1 MPIYVDIISR
11 LDERAAAVAAKN
23 IEREMAAAGARGG
36 SAAGR
41 AIGENVTKEA
51 AAAGRNAGEQ
61 LSREVDRATKAAGS
75 RIVDG
80 FAANGASAGKAF
92 SSSLDRALVSR
103 LNDRAADVAAG
114 RLVSKLSAAGTASG
128 AAFSKALQAEAQRSS
143 ISVDRLRSSL
153 VQQLG
158 VTPGQSAGRSFGG
171 AFGSSLVSSLPVA
184 GRFSSALSGYEG
196 AASKAGALAGRALG
210 TAFTAAATGIIGA
223 AGVALFKGFDRY
235 KSLDATSH
243 RLAAM
248 GNSAEQVKTIMSDIN
263 EVVVGTPIAL
273 DEAAKAA
280 TQFLAGGVKQ
290 GRPLQA
296 ALTAIADAAG
306 ASGQKFGDLAVIFNQ
321 VFNKGKLQAE
331 EMLQLNERGINVQ
344 AALQKE
350 FGLTSAEIQKMS
362 QDGTISFG
370 MLVQAIEG
378 QFGGMSKKLA
388 DTVDGA
394 LSNMNA
400 AVGRVGANFI
410 SALFGD
416 PLDTTEGPGALAK
429 SINNVTDKL
438 NDLNAWIVAH
448 KDDIKDA
455 FEGAVETAQ
464 DLWDALSSVVE
475 MLDRIGISVGDV
487 VTAFMAW
494 KAIAGVTA
502 LTQSLST
509 VSTTLAGLPATADK
523 SAKGISAALSRV
535 AVPAW
540 LAFLVAQNGPEIEQ
554 AIQNAIP
561 GADSWNHSNT
571 PDQLGRR
578 AREWWDRNIQG
589 GTGVDPQPSP
599 LPQLGGGSGPGTPTV
614 GGIPIP
620 GLVGP
625 NSNGPASPFGN
636 LPGQVPLDVSV
647 EDRRGRRGGGGAAA
661 ADAGPDGPLA
671 DLFPGAAGS
680 ADGSSSGPKLPD
692 APVLPYDT
700 TLPPGIPGMPQDAAV
715 FSAESSYLDARHK
728 LAEKRARAAQL
739 EQSTEATEEDR
750 LKARNDVIEAERDLQ
765 AAEMRMSDARAN
777 QYEKLTKQTDQHAK
791 DLGQIGAQLDQ
802 DFGISKGLAG
812 IAENITKFVANLAAA
827 PLLGQL
833 QAISAYNPT
842 QGGHGLMGVLGAQG
856 VFGPQ
861 YQNNQYAGRG
871 SYPSAGATGVSMTP
885 IGAYPGDAAL
895 LANVPA
901 GRYTQE
907 QRGDLT
913 QGLADCSSAVEDLV
927 NLMDGRPTTGAS
939 MSTHNADEWL
949 TARGFVKGMGGP
961 GDFRVAFNPSHM
973 QATLPGGTPFNW
985 GSASA
990 AARRGIGGTGADDPS
1005 LTSRYYRP
1013 VTSVP
1018 GGSAASAAAPGLYS
1032 PQNTDPAL
1040 NNPTAPVSSGAWAP
1054 NPAPLPTTGG
1064 GGGPMA
1070 AGAPQ
1075 GLFTGGPTNTTNIGA
1090 NVAPYAG
1097 SGSGGIGM
1105 DGGGALGM
1113 AVQAG
1118 GMALDAMAPGAG
1130 QAAQTGVKLI
1140 NRAIEYGGQVAA
1152 IGAQGLMETFLPTGG
1167 SDLANNNWIT
1177 RIAGGLAGAAP
1188 ALPNLAGQAS
1198 QQRKDIDPQAAAQG
1212 QVQPKQ
1218 GGDTNITVNNQRATE
1233 DGTGRDIA
1241 YHLQNQYVMPGG

>member
-23 IEREMAAAGARGG
+23 IEREMEAAGARAG
-36 SAAGR
+36 SSAGR
-41 AIGENVTKEA
+41 AIGENVGREA

-61 LSREVDRATKAAGS
+61 LSREVDRATRQAGS

-80 FAANGASAGKAF
+80 F
-92 SSSLDRALVSR
+92 SSH
-103 LNDRAADVAAG
+103 
-114 RLVSKLSAAGTASG
+114 
-128 AAFSKALQAEAQRSS
+128 
-143 ISVDRLRSSL
+143 
-153 VQQLG
+153 G
-158 VTPGQSAGRSFGG
+158 VSAGRGFGSS
-171 AFGSSLVSSLPVA
+171 FGSSLASSLPVA
-184 GRFSSALSGYEG
+184 GRFSAALSGYEG

-362 QDGTISFG
+362 KDGTISFG

-448 KDDIKDA
+448 KDDIKRT
-455 FEGAVETAQ
+455 FEEAAETAQ

-487 VTAFMAW
+487 VTAFVAW
-494 KAIAGVTA
+494 KSIAGVTA

-554 AIQNAIP
+554 AIQDAIP

-620 GLVGP
+620 GLVGT

-647 EDRRGRRGGGGAAA
+647 EDRRGRRGGGAPDSDGAPA
-661 ADAGPDGPLA
+661 DGPLA
-671 DLFPGAAGS
+671 DLFPGAVG
-680 ADGSSSGPKLPD
+680 ADGGSGSGSGPKLPD

-700 TLPPGIPGMPQDAAV
+700 TLPPGIAGMPPDAAV

-739 EQSTEATEEDR
+739 EQSTEATEQDR

-777 QYEKLTKQTDQHAK
+777 QYEKLTKQTNKHVK

-861 YQNNQYAGRG
+861 YQNNQYDRG

-901 GRYTQE
+901 GRYAQV
-907 QRGDLT
+907 QAADLT
-913 QGLADCSSAVEDLV
+913 QGLGDCSSAVEDLV
-927 NLMDGRPTTGAS
+927 NILDGRSTEGRS
-939 MSTHNADEWL
+939 LSTHNADQWL
-949 TARGFVKGMGGP
+949 QSRGFVPGSGGP

-1018 GGSAASAAAPGLYS
+1018 GGSAAAAGAPGLYS
-1032 PQNTDPAL
+1032 PQNTNPAL
-1040 NNPTAPVSSGAWAP
+1040 NNPPAPVSSGAWAT

-1152 IGAQGLMETFLPTGG
+1152 IGAQGLMETLLPTGG

-1177 RIAGGLAGAAP
+1177 RIAGGIAGAAP

-1198 QQRKDIDPQAAAQG
+1198 QQRKDIDPQATGQG
-1212 QVQPKQ
+1212 QTQVNQ

>member
-1 MPIYVDIISR
+1 MAIYVDIISR

-41 AIGENVTKEA
+41 AIGENVGREA

-61 LSREVDRATKAAGS
+61 LSREVDRATRQAGS

-80 FAANGASAGKAF
+80 F
-92 SSSLDRALVSR
+92 SSH
-103 LNDRAADVAAG
+103 
-114 RLVSKLSAAGTASG
+114 
-128 AAFSKALQAEAQRSS
+128 
-143 ISVDRLRSSL
+143 
-153 VQQLG
+153 G
-158 VTPGQSAGRSFGG
+158 VSAGRGFGSS
-171 AFGSSLVSSLPVA
+171 FGSSLASSMPVA
-184 GRFSSALSGYEG
+184 GRFSAALSGYEG

-223 AGVALFKGFDRY
+223 AGVALFKGFERY

-362 QDGTISFG
+362 KDGEISFG

-448 KDDIKDA
+448 KDDIKRT
-455 FEGAVETAQ
+455 FEEAAETAQ

-487 VTAFMAW
+487 VTAFVAW
-494 KAIAGVTA
+494 KSIAGVTA
-502 LTQSLST
+502 LTQSLSA

-540 LAFLVAQNGPEIEQ
+540 LAFLVAQNGPDIEQ
-554 AIQNAIP
+554 AIQDAIP
-561 GADSWNHSNT
+561 GADSWNHANT

-620 GLVGP
+620 GLVDA

-636 LPGQVPLDVSV
+636 LPGQIPLDVSV
-647 EDRRGRRGGGGAAA
+647 EDRRGRRGGGGSVVDGSPA
-661 ADAGPDGPLA
+661 DGPLA
-671 DLFPGAAGS
+671 DLFPGAVGADSGS
-680 ADGSSSGPKLPD
+680 GSGSGPKLPD

-700 TLPPGIPGMPQDAAV
+700 TLPPGIAGMPPDAAV

-739 EQSTEATEEDR
+739 EQSTEATEQDR
-750 LKARNDVIEAERDLQ
+750 IKARNDVIEAERDLQ

-777 QYEKLTKQTDQHAK
+777 QYEKLTKQTDKHVK

-833 QAISAYNPT
+833 QAISAYSPT

-861 YQNNQYAGRG
+861 YQNNQYDRG
-871 SYPSAGATGVSMTP
+871 SYPSAGTTGVSMAP

-901 GRYTQE
+901 GRYTQD

-927 NLMDGRPTTGAS
+927 NIMDGRPTEGAS
-939 MSTHNADEWL
+939 MYTGNAAEWL
-949 TARGFVKGMGGP
+949 TQRGFLPGMGGP
-961 GDFRVAFNPSHM
+961 GDFRVGFNSSHM

-985 GSASA
+985 GSDA
-990 AARRGIGGTGADDPS
+990 AAQRRGIGGTGADDPS
-1005 LTSRYYRP
+1005 FTSHYYRP

-1018 GGSAASAAAPGLYS
+1018 GGSAAAAGAPGLYS
-1032 PQNTDPAL
+1032 PQNTNPAL
-1040 NNPTAPVSSGAWAP
+1040 NNPPAPVSSGAWAP

-1075 GLFTGGPTNTTNIGA
+1075 GLLTGGPTNTTNIGA

-1177 RIAGGLAGAAP
+1177 RIAGGIAGAAP

-1198 QQRKDIDPQAAAQG
+1198 QQRKDIDPQATGQG
-1212 QVQPKQ
+1212 QAQVNQ

>member
-23 IEREMAAAGARGG
+23 IEREMEAAGARAG
-36 SAAGR
+36 SSAGR
-41 AIGENVTKEA
+41 AIGENVGREA

-61 LSREVDRATKAAGS
+61 LSREVDRATRQAGS

-80 FAANGASAGKAF
+80 F
-92 SSSLDRALVSR
+92 SSH
-103 LNDRAADVAAG
+103 
-114 RLVSKLSAAGTASG
+114 
-128 AAFSKALQAEAQRSS
+128 
-143 ISVDRLRSSL
+143 
-153 VQQLG
+153 G
-158 VTPGQSAGRSFGG
+158 VSAGRGFGSS
-171 AFGSSLVSSLPVA
+171 FGSSLVSSLPVA
-184 GRFSSALSGYEG
+184 GRFSAALSGYEG

-210 TAFTAAATGIIGA
+210 TAFTVAATGIIGA

-243 RLAAM
+243 RLSAM

-362 QDGTISFG
+362 KDGTISFG

-429 SINNVTDKL
+429 SINNVTNKL

-448 KDDIKDA
+448 KDDIKRVFEDA
-455 FEGAVETAQ
+455 VDAAQ
-464 DLWDALSSVVE
+464 DLWNTIRRVLDVLSD
-475 MLDRIGISVGDV
+475 MGIGVGTVAAAFIAWKSVGV
-487 VTAFMAW
+487 LTTV
-494 KAIAGVTA
+494 GNLVTA
-502 LTQSLST
+502 LAGANNHLRRMPGLAAGAAGAILALVPVINQVNDAIKDSRFDNPYYSGPDGQLTPAQWERQAADNPEELRRRQAWIRTYLAPKLGPDEILLDLLDDPTAWQRAGGFTAPWGVPGRPDTPDWQST
-509 VSTTLAGLPATADK
+509 RTG
-523 SAKGISAALSRV
+523 GG
-535 AVPAW
+535 
-540 LAFLVAQNGPEIEQ
+540 NGP
-554 AIQNAIP
+554 
-561 GADSWNHSNT
+561 H
-571 PDQLGRR
+571 GR
-578 AREWWDRNIQG
+578 
-589 GTGVDPQPSP
+589 P
-599 LPQLGGGSGPGTPTV
+599 GGSSGPV
-614 GGIPIP
+614 G
-620 GLVGP
+620 
-625 NSNGPASPFGN
+625 
-636 LPGQVPLDVSV
+636 
-647 EDRRGRRGGGGAAA
+647 
-661 ADAGPDGPLA
+661 DGPLA
-671 DLFPGAAGS
+671 DLFPGAVG
-680 ADGSSSGPKLPD
+680 ADGGSGSGPQLPD

-700 TLPPGIPGMPQDAAV
+700 TLPPGIAGMPPDAAV

-739 EQSTEATEEDR
+739 EQSTEATEQDR

-777 QYEKLTKQTDQHAK
+777 QYEKLTKQTDKHVK
-791 DLGQIGAQLDQ
+791 DLGQIGAELDQ

-861 YQNNQYAGRG
+861 YQNNQYDRG

-927 NLMDGRPTTGAS
+927 NLLDGRPTTGAS

-949 TARGFVKGMGGP
+949 TARGFVKGRGGP
-961 GDFRVAFNPSHM
+961 GDFRVGFNASHM

-985 GSASA
+985 GSDAA
-990 AARRGIGGTGADDPS
+990 AARRGIGGTGADDPAF
-1005 LTSRYYRP
+1005 TSHYYRP

-1018 GGSAASAAAPGLYS
+1018 GGSAAAGAPGLYS
-1032 PQNTDPAL
+1032 PQNTNPAL
-1040 NNPTAPVSSGAWAP
+1040 NNPPAPVSSGAWAT

-1177 RIAGGLAGAAP
+1177 RIAGGIAGAAP

-1198 QQRKDIDPQAAAQG
+1198 QQRKDIDPQATGQG
-1212 QVQPKQ
+1212 QTQVNQ

>member
-23 IEREMAAAGARGG
+23 IEREMEAAGARGG

-80 FAANGASAGKAF
+80 F
-92 SSSLDRALVSR
+92 SSH
-103 LNDRAADVAAG
+103 
-114 RLVSKLSAAGTASG
+114 
-128 AAFSKALQAEAQRSS
+128 
-143 ISVDRLRSSL
+143 
-153 VQQLG
+153 G
-158 VTPGQSAGRSFGG
+158 VSAGRGFGSS
-171 AFGSSLVSSLPVA
+171 FGSSLASSLPVA

-243 RLAAM
+243 RLSAM

-561 GADSWNHSNT
+561 GAENWNHSNT
-571 PDQLGRR
+571 PDQLGRS

-599 LPQLGGGSGPGTPTV
+599 LPQLGGGPGPGTPTV

-620 GLVGP
+620 GLVGT

-692 APVLPYDT
+692 APVVPYDT

-791 DLGQIGAQLDQ
+791 DLGQIGAKLDQ

-861 YQNNQYAGRG
+861 YQNNQYDRG
-871 SYPSAGATGVSMTP
+871 SYPSAGAAGVSMTP

-961 GDFRVAFNPSHM
+961 GDFRVGFNSSHM

-985 GSASA
+985 GSDSA

-1005 LTSRYYRP
+1005 FTSHYYRP

-1018 GGSAASAAAPGLYS
+1018 GGSAAAAGAPGLYS
-1032 PQNTDPAL
+1032 PQNTNPAL
-1040 NNPTAPVSSGAWAP
+1040 NNPPAPVSSGAWAT

-1198 QQRKDIDPQAAAQG
+1198 QQRKDIDPQATGQG
-1212 QVQPKQ
+1212 QTQVNQ

>member
-23 IEREMAAAGARGG
+23 IEREMEAAGARGG

-80 FAANGASAGKAF
+80 F
-92 SSSLDRALVSR
+92 SSH
-103 LNDRAADVAAG
+103 
-114 RLVSKLSAAGTASG
+114 
-128 AAFSKALQAEAQRSS
+128 
-143 ISVDRLRSSL
+143 
-153 VQQLG
+153 G
-158 VTPGQSAGRSFGG
+158 VSAGRGFGSS
-171 AFGSSLVSSLPVA
+171 FGSSLASSLPVA
-184 GRFSSALSGYEG
+184 GRFSAALSGYEG

-362 QDGTISFG
+362 KDGTISFG

-448 KDDIKDA
+448 KDDIKRT
-455 FEGAVETAQ
+455 FEEAAETAQ

-487 VTAFMAW
+487 VTAFVAW
-494 KAIAGVTA
+494 KSIAGITA

-571 PDQLGRR
+571 PDQLGRS

-620 GLVGP
+620 GLVGT

-647 EDRRGRRGGGGAAA
+647 EDRRGRRGGGAPGSDGAPA
-661 ADAGPDGPLA
+661 DGPLA
-671 DLFPGAAGS
+671 DLFPGAVGA
-680 ADGSSSGPKLPD
+680 ADGGSGSGPKLPD

-700 TLPPGIPGMPQDAAV
+700 TLPPGIAGMPPDAAV

-765 AAEMRMSDARAN
+765 AAEMRMGEARAN
-777 QYEKLTKQTDQHAK
+777 QYEKLTKQTDQHVK

-861 YQNNQYAGRG
+861 YQNNQYAG

-901 GRYTQE
+901 GRYSQT
-907 QRGDLT
+907 GIADLT
-913 QGLADCSSAVEDLV
+913 KGIGDCSSAVEDLV
-927 NLMDGRPTTGAS
+927 NILDGRPTGGRSLATG
-939 MSTHNADEWL
+939 NADQWL
-949 TARGFVKGMGGP
+949 TEHGFIKGMGGP
-961 GDFRVAFNPSHM
+961 GDFRVGFNASHM

-985 GSASA
+985 GTDEA
-990 AARRGIGGTGADDPS
+990 AARRGIGGTGADDPAF
-1005 LTSRYYRP
+1005 TSHYYRP
-1013 VTSVP
+1013 IGAAPSALATPTVSTPAATTVAAPALAPSSSGPVPVSVTNWPAQGAGVGVAVP
-1018 GGSAASAAAPGLYS
+1018 TGGSTATGPAAGSPASGTGAGPLPGPAPI
-1032 PQNTDPAL
+1032 
-1040 NNPTAPVSSGAWAP
+1040 SSGAWAP

-1070 AGAPQ
+1070 QGAPQ

-1090 NVAPYAG
+1090 NVAPYSG

-1118 GMALDAMAPGAG
+1118 GMALDALAPGTG
-1130 QAAQTGVKLI
+1130 QAAQTGVKLV

-1198 QQRKDIDPQAAAQG
+1198 QQRKDIDPQATGQG
-1212 QVQPKQ
+1212 QTQVNQ

>member
-23 IEREMAAAGARGG
+23 IEREMEAAGARGG

-80 FAANGASAGKAF
+80 F
-92 SSSLDRALVSR
+92 SSH
-103 LNDRAADVAAG
+103 
-114 RLVSKLSAAGTASG
+114 
-128 AAFSKALQAEAQRSS
+128 
-143 ISVDRLRSSL
+143 
-153 VQQLG
+153 G
-158 VTPGQSAGRSFGG
+158 VSAGRGFGSS
-171 AFGSSLVSSLPVA
+171 FGSSLASSLPVA

-243 RLAAM
+243 RLSAM

-487 VTAFMAW
+487 VTAFVAW
-494 KAIAGVTA
+494 KSIAGVTA

-561 GADSWNHSNT
+561 GAENWNHSNT

-599 LPQLGGGSGPGTPTV
+599 LPQLGGGPGPGTPTV

-620 GLVGP
+620 GLVDA

-636 LPGQVPLDVSV
+636 LPGQIPLDVSV
-647 EDRRGRRGGGGAAA
+647 EDRRGRRGGGGGAA

-680 ADGSSSGPKLPD
+680 AGGSSSSGPKLPD
-692 APVLPYDT
+692 APVVPYDT

-777 QYEKLTKQTDQHAK
+777 QYEKLTKQTDKHVK
-791 DLGQIGAQLDQ
+791 DLGQIGAKLDQ

-861 YQNNQYAGRG
+861 YQNNQYDRG

-961 GDFRVAFNPSHM
+961 GDFRVGFNASHM

-985 GSASA
+985 GSDAA
-990 AARRGIGGTGADDPS
+990 AARRGIGGTGADDPAF
-1005 LTSRYYRP
+1005 TSHYYRP

-1018 GGSAASAAAPGLYS
+1018 GGSAAAGAPGLYS
-1032 PQNTDPAL
+1032 PQNTNPAL
-1040 NNPTAPVSSGAWAP
+1040 NNPPAPVSSGAWAT

-1177 RIAGGLAGAAP
+1177 RIAGGIAGAAP

-1198 QQRKDIDPQAAAQG
+1198 QQRKDIDPQATGQG
-1212 QVQPKQ
+1212 QTQVNQ

>member
-80 FAANGASAGKAF
+80 FAANG
-92 SSSLDRALVSR
+92 V
-103 LNDRAADVAAG
+103 
-114 RLVSKLSAAGTASG
+114 
-128 AAFSKALQAEAQRSS
+128 
-143 ISVDRLRSSL
+143 
-153 VQQLG
+153 
-158 VTPGQSAGRSFGG
+158 SAGRGFGSS
-171 AFGSSLVSSLPVA
+171 FGSSLASSLPVA

-429 SINNVTDKL
+429 SINNVTDRL

-448 KDDIKDA
+448 KDDIKRT
-455 FEGAVETAQ
+455 FEEAAETAQ

-561 GADSWNHSNT
+561 GAENWNHSNT
-571 PDQLGRR
+571 PDQLGRS

-625 NSNGPASPFGN
+625 NSNGPSSPFGN

-791 DLGQIGAQLDQ
+791 DLGQIGAKLDQ

-861 YQNNQYAGRG
+861 YQNNQYDRG

-961 GDFRVAFNPSHM
+961 GDFRVGFNASHM

-985 GSASA
+985 GSDAA
-990 AARRGIGGTGADDPS
+990 AARRGIGGTGADDPAF
-1005 LTSRYYRP
+1005 TSHYYRP

-1018 GGSAASAAAPGLYS
+1018 GGSAATASAPGLYS
-1032 PQNTDPAL
+1032 PQNTNPAL
-1040 NNPTAPVSSGAWAP
+1040 NNPPAPVSSGAWAT

-1198 QQRKDIDPQAAAQG
+1198 QQRKDIDPQATGQG
-1212 QVQPKQ
+1212 QTQVNQ
-1218 GGDTNITVNNQRATE
+1218 GDTNITVNNQRATE

>member
-1 MPIYVDIISR
+1 MPIYVNIISR

-80 FAANGASAGKAF
+80 FAANG
-92 SSSLDRALVSR
+92 V
-103 LNDRAADVAAG
+103 
-114 RLVSKLSAAGTASG
+114 
-128 AAFSKALQAEAQRSS
+128 
-143 ISVDRLRSSL
+143 
-153 VQQLG
+153 
-158 VTPGQSAGRSFGG
+158 SAGRGFGSS
-171 AFGSSLVSSLPVA
+171 FGSSLVSSLPVA
-184 GRFSSALSGYEG
+184 GRFSAALSGYEG

-210 TAFTAAATGIIGA
+210 TAFTAAATGIIGVA
-223 AGVALFKGFDRY
+223 AVSLFKGFERY
-235 KSLDATSH
+235 KSLDASRV
-243 RLAAM
+243 RLENLNRTLEGTGRAGIDVAAVM
-248 GNSAEQVKTIMSDIN
+248 KTVND
-263 EVVVGTPIAL
+263 VVDQTAFGLDQAFNVATVAL
-273 DEAAKAA
+273 SSNTGDLKR
-280 TQFLAGGVKQ
+280 FM
-290 GRPLQA
+290 
-296 ALTAIADAAG
+296 TAVADAAG
-306 ASGQKFGDLAVIFNQ
+306 YLNTDLQSVGDAFLQIAATGKVSMDQLSNQLRGIPLSWLAKELNVTGAELASMMEKGEVGLETLIRAVEKNAAGFAKASGDTLEGA
-321 VFNKGKLQAE
+321 
-331 EMLQLNERGINVQ
+331 INNMN
-344 AALQKE
+344 
-350 FGLTSAEIQKMS
+350 F
-362 QDGTISFG
+362 
-370 MLVQAIEG
+370 
-378 QFGGMSKKLA
+378 
-388 DTVDGA
+388 A
-394 LSNMNA
+394 LS
-400 AVGRVGANFI
+400 RIGANFLG
-410 SALFGD
+410 AVFGK
-416 PLDTTEGPGALAK
+416 PTEDANELKDVVAQL
-429 SINNVTDKL
+429 TARL
-438 NDLNAWIVAH
+438 NDVNAWIVAH
-448 KDDIKDA
+448 GDDIKRA
-455 FEGAVETAQ
+455 FEDAADTAQ

-487 VTAFMAW
+487 VTAFVAW
-494 KAIAGVTA
+494 KSIAGVTA

-509 VSTTLAGLPATADK
+509 VSATLAGLPATADK

-554 AIQNAIP
+554 AIQDAIP
-561 GADSWNHSNT
+561 GADSWNHTNT

-620 GLVGP
+620 GLVDA
-625 NSNGPASPFGN
+625 NSIGPASPFGN

-647 EDRRGRRGGGGAAA
+647 EDRRGRRGSVTAPGGAGGP
-661 ADAGPDGPLA
+661 AGDPILA
-671 DLFPGAAGS
+671 PPGASGS
-680 ADGSSSGPKLPD
+680 SSSGPTLPD

-700 TLPPGIPGMPQDAAV
+700 TLPPGIAGMPPDAAV

-750 LKARNDVIEAERDLQ
+750 IKARNDVIEAERDLQ

-777 QYEKLTKQTDQHAK
+777 QYEKLTKQTDKHVK

-833 QAISAYNPT
+833 QAISAYSPT

-861 YQNNQYAGRG
+861 YQNNQYDRG
-871 SYPSAGATGVSMTP
+871 SYPSAGAAGVSMTP

-961 GDFRVAFNPSHM
+961 GDFRVGFNASHM

-985 GSASA
+985 GSDAA
-990 AARRGIGGTGADDPS
+990 AARRGIGGTGADDPAF
-1005 LTSRYYRP
+1005 TSHYYRP

-1018 GGSAASAAAPGLYS
+1018 GGSAAAAGAPGLYS
-1032 PQNTDPAL
+1032 PQNTNPAL
-1040 NNPTAPVSSGAWAP
+1040 NNPPAPVSSGAWAT

-1177 RIAGGLAGAAP
+1177 RIAGGIAGAAP

-1198 QQRKDIDPQAAAQG
+1198 QQRKDIDPQATGQG
-1212 QVQPKQ
+1212 QTQVNQ

>member
-23 IEREMAAAGARGG
+23 IEREMEAAGARAG
-36 SAAGR
+36 SSAGR
-41 AIGENVTKEA
+41 AIGENVGREA

-61 LSREVDRATKAAGS
+61 LSREVDRATRQAGS

-80 FAANGASAGKAF
+80 F
-92 SSSLDRALVSR
+92 SSH
-103 LNDRAADVAAG
+103 
-114 RLVSKLSAAGTASG
+114 
-128 AAFSKALQAEAQRSS
+128 
-143 ISVDRLRSSL
+143 
-153 VQQLG
+153 G
-158 VTPGQSAGRSFGG
+158 VSAGRGFGSS
-171 AFGSSLVSSLPVA
+171 FGSSLASSLPVA
-184 GRFSSALSGYEG
+184 GRFSAALSGYEG

-243 RLAAM
+243 RLSAM

-306 ASGQKFGDLAVIFNQ
+306 ASGQKFGDLAIIFNQ

-448 KDDIKDA
+448 KDDIKRVFEDA
-455 FEGAVETAQ
+455 VDTAQ
-464 DLWDALSSVVE
+464 DLWNTIRKVVDVLSDMGIGVE
-475 MLDRIGISVGDV
+475 TVAAAFIAWKSVGV
-487 VTAFMAW
+487 
-494 KAIAGVTA
+494 
-502 LTQSLST
+502 LST
-509 VSTTLAGLPATADK
+509 VGNLVTSLAGANNHLKRMP
-523 SAKGISAALSRV
+523 GLAAGAAGAILALVPVINQVNEAIKDSR
-535 AVPAW
+535 
-540 LAFLVAQNGPEIEQ
+540 FN
-554 AIQNAIP
+554 
-561 GADSWNHSNT
+561 
-571 PDQLGRR
+571 
-578 AREWWDRNIQG
+578 
-589 GTGVDPQPSP
+589 DPYY
-599 LPQLGGGSGPGTPTV
+599 SGPGGQLTPAQWERQAADNPEELRRRQAWIRTYLAPKLGPDEILMNLLDDPTAWQRA
-614 GGIPIP
+614 GGFTAPWGVP
-620 GLVGP
+620 GRPDTPDWQSTRIGGG
-625 NSNGPASPFGN
+625 NGPH
-636 LPGQVPLDVSV
+636 
-647 EDRRGRRGGGGAAA
+647 GRRPGAA

-680 ADGSSSGPKLPD
+680 ADGSSSAPKLPD

-777 QYEKLTKQTDQHAK
+777 QYEKLTKQTDKHVK

-861 YQNNQYAGRG
+861 YQNNQYDRG

-901 GRYTQE
+901 GRYAQV
-907 QRGDLT
+907 QAADLT
-913 QGLADCSSAVEDLV
+913 KGLGDCSSAVEDLV
-927 NLMDGRPTTGAS
+927 NILDGRSTEGRS
-939 MSTHNADEWL
+939 LSTHNADQWL
-949 TARGFVKGMGGP
+949 QSRGFVPGSGGP
-961 GDFRVAFNPSHM
+961 GDFRVAFNSGHM

-985 GSASA
+985 GSDSA
-990 AARRGIGGTGADDPS
+990 AAQRGLGGSQGADDPS

-1018 GGSAASAAAPGLYS
+1018 GGSAAAASAPGLYS
-1032 PQNTDPAL
+1032 PQNTNPAL
-1040 NNPTAPVSSGAWAP
+1040 NNPPAPVSSGAWAT

-1177 RIAGGLAGAAP
+1177 RIAGGIAGAAP

-1198 QQRKDIDPQAAAQG
+1198 QQRKDIDPQATGQG
-1212 QVQPKQ
+1212 QTQVNQ

>member
-11 LDERAAAVAAKN
+11 LDERAAEVAAKN
-23 IEREMAAAGARGG
+23 IEREMEAAGARAG
-36 SAAGR
+36 SSAGR
-41 AIGENVTKEA
+41 AIGENVGREA

-80 FAANGASAGKAF
+80 FAANGVSAGRGFGSSF
-92 SSSLDRALVSR
+92 SSSLA
-103 LNDRAADVAAG
+103 
-114 RLVSKLSAAGTASG
+114 
-128 AAFSKALQAEAQRSS
+128 
-143 ISVDRLRSSL
+143 
-153 VQQLG
+153 
-158 VTPGQSAGRSFGG
+158 
-171 AFGSSLVSSLPVA
+171 SSLPVA

-561 GADSWNHSNT
+561 GAENWNHSNT

-599 LPQLGGGSGPGTPTV
+599 LPQLGGGPGPGTPTV

-625 NSNGPASPFGN
+625 NSNGPSSPFGN

-647 EDRRGRRGGGGAAA
+647 EDRRGRRGGGGAAT
-661 ADAGPDGPLA
+661 DAGPDGPVA

-680 ADGSSSGPKLPD
+680 AGGSSSGPKLPD

-791 DLGQIGAQLDQ
+791 DLGQIGAKLDQ

-861 YQNNQYAGRG
+861 YQNNQYDRG

-961 GDFRVAFNPSHM
+961 GDFRVGFNASHM

-985 GSASA
+985 GSDAA
-990 AARRGIGGTGADDPS
+990 AARRGIGGTGADDPAF
-1005 LTSRYYRP
+1005 TSHYYRP

-1018 GGSAASAAAPGLYS
+1018 GGSAVAAGAPGLYS
-1032 PQNTDPAL
+1032 PQNTNPAL
-1040 NNPTAPVSSGAWAP
+1040 NNPPAPVSSGAWAT

-1177 RIAGGLAGAAP
+1177 RIAGGIAGAAP

-1198 QQRKDIDPQAAAQG
+1198 QQRKDIDPQATGQG
-1212 QVQPKQ
+1212 QTQVNQ

>member
-1 MPIYVDIISR
+1 MTGGECLMPIYVDIISR

-80 FAANGASAGKAF
+80 FAANG
-92 SSSLDRALVSR
+92 V
-103 LNDRAADVAAG
+103 
-114 RLVSKLSAAGTASG
+114 
-128 AAFSKALQAEAQRSS
+128 
-143 ISVDRLRSSL
+143 
-153 VQQLG
+153 
-158 VTPGQSAGRSFGG
+158 SAGRGFGSS
-171 AFGSSLVSSLPVA
+171 FGSSLVSSLPVA

-448 KDDIKDA
+448 KDDIKRVFEDA
-455 FEGAVETAQ
+455 VDTAQ
-464 DLWDALSSVVE
+464 DLWNTIRKVVDVLSDMGIGVE
-475 MLDRIGISVGDV
+475 TVAAAFIAWKSVGV
-487 VTAFMAW
+487 
-494 KAIAGVTA
+494 
-502 LTQSLST
+502 LST
-509 VSTTLAGLPATADK
+509 VGNLVTSLAGANNHLKRMP
-523 SAKGISAALSRV
+523 GLAAGAAGAILALVPVINQVNEAIKDSR
-535 AVPAW
+535 
-540 LAFLVAQNGPEIEQ
+540 FN
-554 AIQNAIP
+554 
-561 GADSWNHSNT
+561 
-571 PDQLGRR
+571 
-578 AREWWDRNIQG
+578 
-589 GTGVDPQPSP
+589 DPYY
-599 LPQLGGGSGPGTPTV
+599 SGPGGQLTPAQWERQAADNPEELRRRQAWIRTYLAPKLGPDEILMNLLDDPTAWQRAGGFTAPWGVPGRPDTPDWQSTRV
-614 GGIPIP
+614 GG
-620 GLVGP
+620 G
-625 NSNGPASPFGN
+625 NGPHGRSPG
-636 LPGQVPLDVSV
+636 
-647 EDRRGRRGGGGAAA
+647 AA
-661 ADAGPDGPLA
+661 ADAGHDGPLA

-680 ADGSSSGPKLPD
+680 AGGSSSSGPKLPD

-791 DLGQIGAQLDQ
+791 DLGQIGAKLDQ

-861 YQNNQYAGRG
+861 YQNNQYDRG

-961 GDFRVAFNPSHM
+961 GDFRVGFNASHM

-985 GSASA
+985 GSDAA
-990 AARRGIGGTGADDPS
+990 AARRGIGGTGADDPAF
-1005 LTSRYYRP
+1005 TSHYYRP

-1018 GGSAASAAAPGLYS
+1018 GGSAAAAGAPGLYS
-1032 PQNTDPAL
+1032 PQNTNPAL
-1040 NNPTAPVSSGAWAP
+1040 NNPPAPVSSGAWAT

>member
-1 MPIYVDIISR
+1 MPIYVNIISR

-23 IEREMAAAGARGG
+23 IEREMEAAGARGG

-80 FAANGASAGKAF
+80 FAANGVSAGRGFGSSF
-92 SSSLDRALVSR
+92 SSSLA
-103 LNDRAADVAAG
+103 
-114 RLVSKLSAAGTASG
+114 
-128 AAFSKALQAEAQRSS
+128 
-143 ISVDRLRSSL
+143 
-153 VQQLG
+153 
-158 VTPGQSAGRSFGG
+158 
-171 AFGSSLVSSLPVA
+171 SSLPVA

-448 KDDIKDA
+448 KDDIKRVFEDA
-455 FEGAVETAQ
+455 VDTAQ
-464 DLWDALSSVVE
+464 DLWNTIRKVVDVLSDMGIGVE
-475 MLDRIGISVGDV
+475 TVAAAFIAWKSVGV
-487 VTAFMAW
+487 
-494 KAIAGVTA
+494 
-502 LTQSLST
+502 LST
-509 VSTTLAGLPATADK
+509 VGNLVTSLAGANNHLKRMP
-523 SAKGISAALSRV
+523 GLAAGAAGAILALVPVINQVNEAIKDSR
-535 AVPAW
+535 
-540 LAFLVAQNGPEIEQ
+540 FN
-554 AIQNAIP
+554 
-561 GADSWNHSNT
+561 
-571 PDQLGRR
+571 
-578 AREWWDRNIQG
+578 
-589 GTGVDPQPSP
+589 DPYY
-599 LPQLGGGSGPGTPTV
+599 SGPGGQLTPAQWERQAADNPEELRRRQAWIRTYLAPKLGPDEILMNLLDDPTAWQRAGSFTAPWGVPGRPDTPDWQSTRV
-614 GGIPIP
+614 GG
-620 GLVGP
+620 G
-625 NSNGPASPFGN
+625 NGPH
-636 LPGQVPLDVSV
+636 
-647 EDRRGRRGGGGAAA
+647 GRRPGAA

-680 ADGSSSGPKLPD
+680 ADGSSSAPKLPD

-739 EQSTEATEEDR
+739 EQSTEATEQDR

-777 QYEKLTKQTDQHAK
+777 QYEKLTKQTDKHVK

-861 YQNNQYAGRG
+861 YQNNQYDRG

-901 GRYTQE
+901 GRYAQV
-907 QRGDLT
+907 QAADLT
-913 QGLADCSSAVEDLV
+913 QGLGDCSSAVEDLV
-927 NLMDGRPTTGAS
+927 NILDGRSTEGRS
-939 MSTHNADEWL
+939 LSTHNADQWL
-949 TARGFVKGMGGP
+949 QSRGFVPGSGGP

-990 AARRGIGGTGADDPS
+990 AARRGIGGAGADDPS

-1018 GGSAASAAAPGLYS
+1018 GGSAAAGAPGLYS
-1032 PQNTDPAL
+1032 PQNTNPAL
-1040 NNPTAPVSSGAWAP
+1040 NNPPAPVSSGAWAT

-1152 IGAQGLMETFLPTGG
+1152 IGAQGLMETFLPAGG

-1177 RIAGGLAGAAP
+1177 RIAGGIAGAAP

-1198 QQRKDIDPQAAAQG
+1198 QQRKDIDPQATGQG
-1212 QVQPKQ
+1212 QTQVNQ

>member
-23 IEREMAAAGARGG
+23 IEREMEAAGARGG

-80 FAANGASAGKAF
+80 F
-92 SSSLDRALVSR
+92 SSH
-103 LNDRAADVAAG
+103 
-114 RLVSKLSAAGTASG
+114 
-128 AAFSKALQAEAQRSS
+128 
-143 ISVDRLRSSL
+143 
-153 VQQLG
+153 G
-158 VTPGQSAGRSFGG
+158 VSAGRGFGSS
-171 AFGSSLVSSLPVA
+171 FGSSLASSLPVA

-223 AGVALFKGFDRY
+223 GAVALFKGFDRY

-561 GADSWNHSNT
+561 GAENWNHSNT

-625 NSNGPASPFGN
+625 NSNGPSSPFGN

-647 EDRRGRRGGGGAAA
+647 EDRRGRRGGGGGAA

-680 ADGSSSGPKLPD
+680 AGGSSSGPKLPD
-692 APVLPYDT
+692 APVVPYDT

-901 GRYTQE
+901 GRYSQT
-907 QRGDLT
+907 GIADLT
-913 QGLADCSSAVEDLV
+913 KGIGDCSSAVEDLV
-927 NLMDGRPTTGAS
+927 NILDGR
-939 MSTHNADEWL
+939 STEGRSLSTANADQWL
-949 TARGFVKGMGGP
+949 QSRGFVPGTGGP
-961 GDFRVAFNPSHM
+961 GDFRVAFNSGHM

-985 GSASA
+985 GSDA
-990 AARRGIGGTGADDPS
+990 AAAQRGLGGSKGADDPS

-1018 GGSAASAAAPGLYS
+1018 GGSAASASAPGLYS

-1040 NNPTAPVSSGAWAP
+1040 NNPPAPVSSGAWAP

-1075 GLFTGGPTNTTNIGA
+1075 GLFTGGPTNTTTIGA

>member
-1 MPIYVDIISR
+1 MTGGECLMPIYVDIISR

-23 IEREMAAAGARGG
+23 IEREMEAAGARGG

-61 LSREVDRATKAAGS
+61 LSREVDRATRQAGS

-80 FAANGASAGKAF
+80 F
-92 SSSLDRALVSR
+92 SSH
-103 LNDRAADVAAG
+103 
-114 RLVSKLSAAGTASG
+114 
-128 AAFSKALQAEAQRSS
+128 
-143 ISVDRLRSSL
+143 
-153 VQQLG
+153 G
-158 VTPGQSAGRSFGG
+158 VSAGRGFGSS
-171 AFGSSLVSSLPVA
+171 FGSSLASSLPVA
-184 GRFSSALSGYEG
+184 GRFSAALSGYEG

-448 KDDIKDA
+448 KDDIKRVFEDA
-455 FEGAVETAQ
+455 VDTAQ
-464 DLWDALSSVVE
+464 DLWNTIRKVVDVLSDMGIGVE
-475 MLDRIGISVGDV
+475 TVAAAFIAWKSVGV
-487 VTAFMAW
+487 
-494 KAIAGVTA
+494 
-502 LTQSLST
+502 LST
-509 VSTTLAGLPATADK
+509 VGNLVTSLAGANNHLKRMP
-523 SAKGISAALSRV
+523 GLAAGAAGAILALVPVINQVNEAIKDSR
-535 AVPAW
+535 
-540 LAFLVAQNGPEIEQ
+540 FN
-554 AIQNAIP
+554 
-561 GADSWNHSNT
+561 
-571 PDQLGRR
+571 
-578 AREWWDRNIQG
+578 
-589 GTGVDPQPSP
+589 DPYY
-599 LPQLGGGSGPGTPTV
+599 SGPGGQLTPAQWERQAADNPEELRRRQAWIRTYLAPKLGPDEILMNLLDDPTAWQRAGGFTAPWGVPGRPDTPDWQSTRV
-614 GGIPIP
+614 GG
-620 GLVGP
+620 G
-625 NSNGPASPFGN
+625 NGPHGRSPG
-636 LPGQVPLDVSV
+636 
-647 EDRRGRRGGGGAAA
+647 AA
-661 ADAGPDGPLA
+661 ADAGHDGPLA

-680 ADGSSSGPKLPD
+680 AGGSSSSGPKLPD

-739 EQSTEATEEDR
+739 EQSTEATEQDR

-861 YQNNQYAGRG
+861 YQNNQYDRG

-961 GDFRVAFNPSHM
+961 GDFRVGFNASHM

-985 GSASA
+985 GSDAA
-990 AARRGIGGTGADDPS
+990 AARRGIGGTGADDPAF
-1005 LTSRYYRP
+1005 TSHYYRP

-1018 GGSAASAAAPGLYS
+1018 GGSAAAGAPGLYS
-1032 PQNTDPAL
+1032 PQNTNPAL
-1040 NNPTAPVSSGAWAP
+1040 NNPPAPVSSGAWAT

-1198 QQRKDIDPQAAAQG
+1198 QQRKDIDPQATGQG
-1212 QVQPKQ
+1212 QTQVNQ
-1218 GGDTNITVNNQRATE
+1218 GDTNITVNNQRATE

>member
-23 IEREMAAAGARGG
+23 IEREMEAAGARAG
-36 SAAGR
+36 SSAGR
-41 AIGENVTKEA
+41 AIGENVGREA

-61 LSREVDRATKAAGS
+61 LSREVDRATRQAGS

-80 FAANGASAGKAF
+80 F
-92 SSSLDRALVSR
+92 SSH
-103 LNDRAADVAAG
+103 
-114 RLVSKLSAAGTASG
+114 
-128 AAFSKALQAEAQRSS
+128 
-143 ISVDRLRSSL
+143 
-153 VQQLG
+153 G
-158 VTPGQSAGRSFGG
+158 VSAGRGFGSS
-171 AFGSSLVSSLPVA
+171 FGSSLVSSLPVA
-184 GRFSSALSGYEG
+184 GRFSAALSGYEG

-362 QDGTISFG
+362 KDGTISFG

-438 NDLNAWIVAH
+438 DDLNAWIVAH
-448 KDDIKDA
+448 KDDIKRT
-455 FEGAVETAQ
+455 FEEAAETAQ

-487 VTAFMAW
+487 VTAFVAW
-494 KAIAGVTA
+494 KSIAGITA

-554 AIQNAIP
+554 AIQDAIP
-561 GADSWNHSNT
+561 GADSWNHTNT
-571 PDQLGRR
+571 PDQLGRS

-620 GLVGP
+620 GLVGT

-647 EDRRGRRGGGGAAA
+647 EDRRGRRGGGAPGSDGAPA
-661 ADAGPDGPLA
+661 DGPLA
-671 DLFPGAAGS
+671 DLFPGAVGA
-680 ADGSSSGPKLPD
+680 ADGGSGSGPKLPD

-700 TLPPGIPGMPQDAAV
+700 TLPPGIAGMPPDAAV

-739 EQSTEATEEDR
+739 EQSTEATEQDR

-777 QYEKLTKQTDQHAK
+777 QYEKLTKQTDKHVK

-861 YQNNQYAGRG
+861 YQNNQYDRG

-901 GRYTQE
+901 GRYAQV
-907 QRGDLT
+907 QAADLT
-913 QGLADCSSAVEDLV
+913 KGLGDCSSAVEDLV
-927 NLMDGRPTTGAS
+927 NILDGRSTEGRS
-939 MSTHNADEWL
+939 LSTHNADQWL
-949 TARGFVKGMGGP
+949 QSRGFVPGSGGP
-961 GDFRVAFNPSHM
+961 GDFRVAFNSGHM

-985 GSASA
+985 GSDSA
-990 AARRGIGGTGADDPS
+990 AAQRGLGGSQGADDPS

-1018 GGSAASAAAPGLYS
+1018 GGSAATASAPGLYS
-1032 PQNTDPAL
+1032 PQNTNPAL
-1040 NNPTAPVSSGAWAP
+1040 NNPPAPVSSGAWAT

-1177 RIAGGLAGAAP
+1177 RIAGGIAGAAP

-1198 QQRKDIDPQAAAQG
+1198 QQRKDIDPQATGQG
-1212 QVQPKQ
+1212 QTQVNQ

>member
-23 IEREMAAAGARGG
+23 IEREMEAAGARGG

-80 FAANGASAGKAF
+80 F
-92 SSSLDRALVSR
+92 SSH
-103 LNDRAADVAAG
+103 
-114 RLVSKLSAAGTASG
+114 
-128 AAFSKALQAEAQRSS
+128 
-143 ISVDRLRSSL
+143 
-153 VQQLG
+153 G
-158 VTPGQSAGRSFGG
+158 VSAGRGFGSS
-171 AFGSSLVSSLPVA
+171 FGSSLASSLPVA

-223 AGVALFKGFDRY
+223 GAVALFKGFDRY

-561 GADSWNHSNT
+561 GAENWNHSNT

-625 NSNGPASPFGN
+625 NSNGPSSPFGN

-647 EDRRGRRGGGGAAA
+647 EDRRGRRGGGGGAA

-901 GRYTQE
+901 GRYSQT
-907 QRGDLT
+907 GIADLT
-913 QGLADCSSAVEDLV
+913 KGIGDCSSAVEDLV
-927 NLMDGRPTTGAS
+927 NILDGR
-939 MSTHNADEWL
+939 STEGRSLSTANADQWL
-949 TARGFVKGMGGP
+949 QSRGFVPGTGGP
-961 GDFRVAFNPSHM
+961 GDFRVAFNSGHM

-985 GSASA
+985 GSDA
-990 AARRGIGGTGADDPS
+990 AAAQRGLGGSKGADDPS

-1018 GGSAASAAAPGLYS
+1018 GGSAASASAPGLYS

-1040 NNPTAPVSSGAWAP
+1040 NNPPAPVSSGAWAP

-1075 GLFTGGPTNTTNIGA
+1075 GLFTGGPTNTTTIGA

-1140 NRAIEYGGQVAA
+1140 NRAIEYGGRVAA

>member
-23 IEREMAAAGARGG
+23 IEREMEAAGARAG
-36 SAAGR
+36 SSAGR
-41 AIGENVTKEA
+41 AIGENVGRA
-51 AAAGRNAGEQ
+51 SAAAGRNAGEQ
-61 LSREVDRATKAAGS
+61 LSREVDRATRQAGS

-80 FAANGASAGKAF
+80 F
-92 SSSLDRALVSR
+92 SSH
-103 LNDRAADVAAG
+103 
-114 RLVSKLSAAGTASG
+114 
-128 AAFSKALQAEAQRSS
+128 
-143 ISVDRLRSSL
+143 
-153 VQQLG
+153 G
-158 VTPGQSAGRSFGG
+158 VSAGRGFGSS
-171 AFGSSLVSSLPVA
+171 FGSSLASSLPVA
-184 GRFSSALSGYEG
+184 GRFSAALSGYEG

-362 QDGTISFG
+362 KDGTISFG

-448 KDDIKDA
+448 KDDIKRT
-455 FEGAVETAQ
+455 FEEAAETAQ

-487 VTAFMAW
+487 VTAFVAW
-494 KAIAGVTA
+494 KSIAGITA

-554 AIQNAIP
+554 AIQDAIP

-571 PDQLGRR
+571 PDQLGRS

-620 GLVGP
+620 GLVGT

-647 EDRRGRRGGGGAAA
+647 EDRRGRRGGGAPGSDGAPA
-661 ADAGPDGPLA
+661 DGPLA
-671 DLFPGAAGS
+671 DLFPGAVGA
-680 ADGSSSGPKLPD
+680 ADGGSGSGPKLPD

-700 TLPPGIPGMPQDAAV
+700 TLPPGIAGMPPDAAV

-739 EQSTEATEEDR
+739 EQSTEATEQDR

-777 QYEKLTKQTDQHAK
+777 QYEKLTKQTDKHVK

-833 QAISAYNPT
+833 QAISAYSPT

-861 YQNNQYAGRG
+861 YQNNQYDRG
-871 SYPSAGATGVSMTP
+871 SYPSAGAAGVSMTP

-901 GRYTQE
+901 GRYAQV
-907 QRGDLT
+907 QAADLT
-913 QGLADCSSAVEDLV
+913 KGLGDCSSAVEDLV
-927 NLMDGRPTTGAS
+927 NILDGRSTEGRS
-939 MSTHNADEWL
+939 LSTHNADQWL
-949 TARGFVKGMGGP
+949 QSRGFVPGSGGP
-961 GDFRVAFNPSHM
+961 GDFRVAFNSGHM

-985 GSASA
+985 GSDSA
-990 AARRGIGGTGADDPS
+990 AAQRGLGGSQGADDPS

-1018 GGSAASAAAPGLYS
+1018 GGSAAAAGAPGLYS
-1032 PQNTDPAL
+1032 PQNTNPAL
-1040 NNPTAPVSSGAWAP
+1040 NNPPAPVSSGAWAT

-1177 RIAGGLAGAAP
+1177 RIAGGIAGAAP

-1198 QQRKDIDPQAAAQG
+1198 QQRKDIDPQATGQG
-1212 QVQPKQ
+1212 QTQVNQ

>member
-23 IEREMAAAGARGG
+23 IEREMEAAGARAG
-36 SAAGR
+36 SSAGR
-41 AIGENVTKEA
+41 AIGENVGREA

-61 LSREVDRATKAAGS
+61 LSREVDRATRQAGS

-80 FAANGASAGKAF
+80 F
-92 SSSLDRALVSR
+92 SSH
-103 LNDRAADVAAG
+103 
-114 RLVSKLSAAGTASG
+114 
-128 AAFSKALQAEAQRSS
+128 
-143 ISVDRLRSSL
+143 
-153 VQQLG
+153 G
-158 VTPGQSAGRSFGG
+158 VSAGRGFGSS
-171 AFGSSLVSSLPVA
+171 FGSSLVSSLPVA
-184 GRFSSALSGYEG
+184 GRFSAALSGYEG

-362 QDGTISFG
+362 KDGTISFG

-448 KDDIKDA
+448 KDDIKRT
-455 FEGAVETAQ
+455 FEEAAETAQ

-487 VTAFMAW
+487 VTAFVAW
-494 KAIAGVTA
+494 KSIAGITA

-571 PDQLGRR
+571 PDQLGRS

-620 GLVGP
+620 GLVGT

-647 EDRRGRRGGGGAAA
+647 EDRRGRRGGGAPGSDGAPA
-661 ADAGPDGPLA
+661 DGPLA
-671 DLFPGAAGS
+671 DLFPGAVGA
-680 ADGSSSGPKLPD
+680 ADGGSGSGPKLPD

-700 TLPPGIPGMPQDAAV
+700 TLPPGIAGMPPDAAV

-739 EQSTEATEEDR
+739 EQSTEATEQDR

-777 QYEKLTKQTDQHAK
+777 QYEKLTKQTDKHVK

-861 YQNNQYAGRG
+861 YQNNQYDRG

-901 GRYTQE
+901 GRYAQV
-907 QRGDLT
+907 QAADLT
-913 QGLADCSSAVEDLV
+913 QGLGDCSSAVEDLV
-927 NLMDGRPTTGAS
+927 NILDGR
-939 MSTHNADEWL
+939 STEGRSLSTYNADQWL
-949 TARGFVKGMGGP
+949 QSRGFVPGSGGP

-1018 GGSAASAAAPGLYS
+1018 GGSAAAGAPGLYS
-1032 PQNTDPAL
+1032 PQNTNPAL
-1040 NNPTAPVSSGAWAP
+1040 NNPPAPVSSGAWAP

-1177 RIAGGLAGAAP
+1177 RIAGGIAGAAP

-1198 QQRKDIDPQAAAQG
+1198 QQRKDIDPQATGQG
-1212 QVQPKQ
+1212 QTQVNQ

>member
-23 IEREMAAAGARGG
+23 IEREMEAAGARAG
-36 SAAGR
+36 SSAGR
-41 AIGENVTKEA
+41 AIGENVGREA

-61 LSREVDRATKAAGS
+61 LSREVDRATRQAGS

-80 FAANGASAGKAF
+80 F
-92 SSSLDRALVSR
+92 SSH
-103 LNDRAADVAAG
+103 
-114 RLVSKLSAAGTASG
+114 
-128 AAFSKALQAEAQRSS
+128 
-143 ISVDRLRSSL
+143 
-153 VQQLG
+153 G
-158 VTPGQSAGRSFGG
+158 VSAGRGFGSS
-171 AFGSSLVSSLPVA
+171 FGSSLVSSLPVA
-184 GRFSSALSGYEG
+184 GRFSAALSGYEG

-362 QDGTISFG
+362 KDGTISFG

-438 NDLNAWIVAH
+438 DDLNAWIVAH
-448 KDDIKDA
+448 KDDIKRT
-455 FEGAVETAQ
+455 FEEAAETAQ

-487 VTAFMAW
+487 VTAFVAW
-494 KAIAGVTA
+494 KSIAGITA

-571 PDQLGRR
+571 PDQLGRS

-620 GLVGP
+620 GLVGT

-647 EDRRGRRGGGGAAA
+647 EDRRGRRGGGAPGSDGAPA
-661 ADAGPDGPLA
+661 DGPLA
-671 DLFPGAAGS
+671 DLFPGAVGA
-680 ADGSSSGPKLPD
+680 ADGGSGSGPKLPD

-700 TLPPGIPGMPQDAAV
+700 TLPPGIAGMPPDAAV

-739 EQSTEATEEDR
+739 EQSTEATEQDR

-777 QYEKLTKQTDQHAK
+777 QYEKLTKQTDKHVK

-861 YQNNQYAGRG
+861 YQNNQYDRG

-949 TARGFVKGMGGP
+949 TARGFVKGRGGP

-1018 GGSAASAAAPGLYS
+1018 GGSAAAAGAPGLYS
-1032 PQNTDPAL
+1032 PQNTNPAL
-1040 NNPTAPVSSGAWAP
+1040 NNPPAPVSSGAWAT

-1177 RIAGGLAGAAP
+1177 RIAGGIAGAAP

-1198 QQRKDIDPQAAAQG
+1198 QQRKDIDPQATGQG
-1212 QVQPKQ
+1212 QTQVNQ

>member
-80 FAANGASAGKAF
+80 FAANG
-92 SSSLDRALVSR
+92 V
-103 LNDRAADVAAG
+103 
-114 RLVSKLSAAGTASG
+114 
-128 AAFSKALQAEAQRSS
+128 
-143 ISVDRLRSSL
+143 
-153 VQQLG
+153 
-158 VTPGQSAGRSFGG
+158 SAGRGFGSS
-171 AFGSSLVSSLPVA
+171 FGSSLVSSLPVA

-448 KDDIKDA
+448 KDDIKRVFEDA
-455 FEGAVETAQ
+455 VDTAQ
-464 DLWDALSSVVE
+464 DLWNTIRKVVDVLSDMGIGVE
-475 MLDRIGISVGDV
+475 TVAAAFIAWKSVGV
-487 VTAFMAW
+487 
-494 KAIAGVTA
+494 
-502 LTQSLST
+502 LST
-509 VSTTLAGLPATADK
+509 VGNLVTSLAGANNHLKRMP
-523 SAKGISAALSRV
+523 GLAAGAAGAILALVPVINQVNEAIKDSR
-535 AVPAW
+535 
-540 LAFLVAQNGPEIEQ
+540 FN
-554 AIQNAIP
+554 
-561 GADSWNHSNT
+561 
-571 PDQLGRR
+571 
-578 AREWWDRNIQG
+578 
-589 GTGVDPQPSP
+589 DPYY
-599 LPQLGGGSGPGTPTV
+599 SGPGGQLTPAQWERQAADNPEELRRRQAWIRTYLAPKLGPDEILMNLLDDPTAWQRAGGFTAPWGVPGRPDTPDWQSTRV
-614 GGIPIP
+614 GG
-620 GLVGP
+620 G
-625 NSNGPASPFGN
+625 NGPHGRSPG
-636 LPGQVPLDVSV
+636 
-647 EDRRGRRGGGGAAA
+647 AA
-661 ADAGPDGPLA
+661 ADAGHDGPLA

-680 ADGSSSGPKLPD
+680 AGGSSSSGPKLPD

-833 QAISAYNPT
+833 QAISAYSPT

-861 YQNNQYAGRG
+861 YQNNQYDRG
-871 SYPSAGATGVSMTP
+871 SYPSAGAAGVSMTP

-927 NLMDGRPTTGAS
+927 NLMDGLPTTGAS

-949 TARGFVKGMGGP
+949 TSRGFVKGMGGP
-961 GDFRVAFNPSHM
+961 GDFRVGFNSSHM

-985 GSASA
+985 GSDSA

-1005 LTSRYYRP
+1005 FTSHYYRP

-1018 GGSAASAAAPGLYS
+1018 GGSAAAAGAPGLYS
-1032 PQNTDPAL
+1032 PQNTNPAL
-1040 NNPTAPVSSGAWAP
+1040 NNPPAPVSSGAWAT

-1198 QQRKDIDPQAAAQG
+1198 QQRKDIDPQATGQG
-1212 QVQPKQ
+1212 QTQVNQ
-1218 GGDTNITVNNQRATE
+1218 GDTNITVNNQRATE

>member
-80 FAANGASAGKAF
+80 FAANG
-92 SSSLDRALVSR
+92 V
-103 LNDRAADVAAG
+103 
-114 RLVSKLSAAGTASG
+114 
-128 AAFSKALQAEAQRSS
+128 
-143 ISVDRLRSSL
+143 
-153 VQQLG
+153 
-158 VTPGQSAGRSFGG
+158 SAGRGFGSS
-171 AFGSSLVSSLPVA
+171 FGSSLVSSLPVA

-448 KDDIKDA
+448 KDDIKRVFEDA
-455 FEGAVETAQ
+455 VDTAQ
-464 DLWDALSSVVE
+464 DLWNTIRKVVDVLSDMGIGVE
-475 MLDRIGISVGDV
+475 TVAAAFIAWKSVGV
-487 VTAFMAW
+487 
-494 KAIAGVTA
+494 
-502 LTQSLST
+502 LST
-509 VSTTLAGLPATADK
+509 VGNLVTSLAGANNHLKRMP
-523 SAKGISAALSRV
+523 GLAAGAAGAILALVPVINQVNEAIKDSR
-535 AVPAW
+535 
-540 LAFLVAQNGPEIEQ
+540 FN
-554 AIQNAIP
+554 
-561 GADSWNHSNT
+561 
-571 PDQLGRR
+571 
-578 AREWWDRNIQG
+578 
-589 GTGVDPQPSP
+589 DPYY
-599 LPQLGGGSGPGTPTV
+599 SGPGGQLTPAQWERQAADNPEELRRRQAWIRTYLAPKLGPDEILMNLLDDPTAWQRA
-614 GGIPIP
+614 GGFTAPWGVP
-620 GLVGP
+620 GRPDTPDWQSTRIGGG
-625 NSNGPASPFGN
+625 NGPH
-636 LPGQVPLDVSV
+636 
-647 EDRRGRRGGGGAAA
+647 GRRPGAA

-680 ADGSSSGPKLPD
+680 AGGSSSSGPKLPD
-692 APVLPYDT
+692 APVVPYDT

-833 QAISAYNPT
+833 QAISAYSPT

-861 YQNNQYAGRG
+861 YQNNQYDRG
-871 SYPSAGATGVSMTP
+871 SYPSAGAAGVSMTP

-901 GRYTQE
+901 GRYAQV
-907 QRGDLT
+907 QAADLT
-913 QGLADCSSAVEDLV
+913 QGLGDCSSAVEDLV
-927 NLMDGRPTTGAS
+927 NILDGRPTEGRS
-939 MSTHNADEWL
+939 LSTHNADQWL
-949 TARGFVKGMGGP
+949 QSRGFVPGTGGP

-985 GSASA
+985 GSDSA

-1005 LTSRYYRP
+1005 LTSHYYRP

-1018 GGSAASAAAPGLYS
+1018 GGSAASSGAPGLYS
-1032 PQNTDPAL
+1032 PQNTNPAL
-1040 NNPTAPVSSGAWAP
+1040 NNPPAPVSSGAWAP

-1118 GMALDAMAPGAG
+1118 GMALDALAPGTG

-1177 RIAGGLAGAAP
+1177 RIAGGIAGAAP

-1198 QQRKDIDPQAAAQG
+1198 QQRKDIDPQATGQG
-1212 QVQPKQ
+1212 QTQVNQ

>member
-80 FAANGASAGKAF
+80 FAANG
-92 SSSLDRALVSR
+92 V
-103 LNDRAADVAAG
+103 
-114 RLVSKLSAAGTASG
+114 
-128 AAFSKALQAEAQRSS
+128 
-143 ISVDRLRSSL
+143 
-153 VQQLG
+153 
-158 VTPGQSAGRSFGG
+158 SAGRGFGSSFS
-171 AFGSSLVSSLPVA
+171 SSLVSSLPVS

-561 GADSWNHSNT
+561 GAENWNHSNT

-599 LPQLGGGSGPGTPTV
+599 LPQLGGGPGPGTPTV

-680 ADGSSSGPKLPD
+680 AGGSSSSGPKLPD
-692 APVLPYDT
+692 APVVPYDT

-791 DLGQIGAQLDQ
+791 DLGQIGAKLDQ

-833 QAISAYNPT
+833 QAISAYSPT

-861 YQNNQYAGRG
+861 YQNNQYDRG
-871 SYPSAGATGVSMTP
+871 SYPSAGAAGVSMTP

-961 GDFRVAFNPSHM
+961 GDFRVGFNSSHM

-985 GSASA
+985 GSDSA

-1005 LTSRYYRP
+1005 FTSHYYRP

-1018 GGSAASAAAPGLYS
+1018 GGSAAAAGAPGLYS
-1032 PQNTDPAL
+1032 PQNTNPAL
-1040 NNPTAPVSSGAWAP
+1040 NNPPAPVSSGAWAT

-1198 QQRKDIDPQAAAQG
+1198 QQRKDIDPQATGQG
-1212 QVQPKQ
+1212 QTQVNQ

>member
-23 IEREMAAAGARGG
+23 IEREMEAAGARAG
-36 SAAGR
+36 SSAGR
-41 AIGENVTKEA
+41 AIGENVGREA

-61 LSREVDRATKAAGS
+61 LSREVDRATRQAGS

-80 FAANGASAGKAF
+80 F
-92 SSSLDRALVSR
+92 SSH
-103 LNDRAADVAAG
+103 
-114 RLVSKLSAAGTASG
+114 
-128 AAFSKALQAEAQRSS
+128 
-143 ISVDRLRSSL
+143 
-153 VQQLG
+153 G
-158 VTPGQSAGRSFGG
+158 VSAGRGFGSS
-171 AFGSSLVSSLPVA
+171 FGSSLASSLPVA
-184 GRFSSALSGYEG
+184 GRFSAALSGYEG

-210 TAFTAAATGIIGA
+210 TAFTVAATGIIGA

-362 QDGTISFG
+362 KDGTISFG

-394 LSNMNA
+394 LSNINA

-448 KDDIKDA
+448 KDDIKRVFEDA
-455 FEGAVETAQ
+455 VDTAQ
-464 DLWDALSSVVE
+464 DLWNTIRKVVDVLSDMGIGVE
-475 MLDRIGISVGDV
+475 TVAAAFIAWKSVGV
-487 VTAFMAW
+487 
-494 KAIAGVTA
+494 
-502 LTQSLST
+502 LST
-509 VSTTLAGLPATADK
+509 VGNLVTSLAGANNHLKRMP
-523 SAKGISAALSRV
+523 GLAAGAAGAILALVPVINQVNEAIKDSR
-535 AVPAW
+535 
-540 LAFLVAQNGPEIEQ
+540 FN
-554 AIQNAIP
+554 
-561 GADSWNHSNT
+561 
-571 PDQLGRR
+571 
-578 AREWWDRNIQG
+578 
-589 GTGVDPQPSP
+589 DPYY
-599 LPQLGGGSGPGTPTV
+599 SGPGGQLTPAQWERQAADNPEELRRRQAWIRTYLAPKLGPDEILMNLLDDPTAWQRA
-614 GGIPIP
+614 GGFTAPWGVP
-620 GLVGP
+620 GRPDTPDWQSTRIGGG
-625 NSNGPASPFGN
+625 NGPH
-636 LPGQVPLDVSV
+636 
-647 EDRRGRRGGGGAAA
+647 GRRPGAA

-680 ADGSSSGPKLPD
+680 ADGSSSAPKLPD

-861 YQNNQYAGRG
+861 YQNNQYDRG
-871 SYPSAGATGVSMTP
+871 SYQSAGATGVSMTP

-901 GRYTQE
+901 GRYSQT
-907 QRGDLT
+907 GIADLT
-913 QGLADCSSAVEDLV
+913 KGIGDCSSAVEDLV
-927 NLMDGRPTTGAS
+927 NILDGRPTGGRSLATG
-939 MSTHNADEWL
+939 NADQWL
-949 TARGFVKGMGGP
+949 SEHGFIKGMGGP
-961 GDFRVAFNPSHM
+961 GDFRVGFNASHM

-985 GSASA
+985 GTDEA
-990 AARRGIGGTGADDPS
+990 AARRGIGGTGADDPAF
-1005 LTSRYYRP
+1005 TSHYYRP
-1013 VTSVP
+1013 IGAAPSALATPTVSTPAATTVAAPALAPSSSGPVPVTVTNWPAQGAGVGVAVP
-1018 GGSAASAAAPGLYS
+1018 TGGGSPATGPASGSPASGTGAGPLPGPAPI
-1032 PQNTDPAL
+1032 
-1040 NNPTAPVSSGAWAP
+1040 SSGAWAP

-1070 AGAPQ
+1070 PGAPQ
-1075 GLFTGGPTNTTNIGA
+1075 GLFAGGPTNTTNIGA

-1198 QQRKDIDPQAAAQG
+1198 QQRKDIDPQATGQG
-1212 QVQPKQ
+1212 QTQVNQ
-1218 GGDTNITVNNQRATE
+1218 GDTNITVNNQRATE

>member
-41 AIGENVTKEA
+41 AIGENVGREA

-61 LSREVDRATKAAGS
+61 LSREVDRATRQAGS

-80 FAANGASAGKAF
+80 F
-92 SSSLDRALVSR
+92 SSH
-103 LNDRAADVAAG
+103 
-114 RLVSKLSAAGTASG
+114 
-128 AAFSKALQAEAQRSS
+128 
-143 ISVDRLRSSL
+143 
-153 VQQLG
+153 G
-158 VTPGQSAGRSFGG
+158 VSAGRGFGSS
-171 AFGSSLVSSLPVA
+171 FGSSLASSMPVA
-184 GRFSSALSGYEG
+184 GRFSAALSGYEG

-362 QDGTISFG
+362 KDGTISFG

-448 KDDIKDA
+448 KDDIRRT
-455 FEGAVETAQ
+455 FEEAAETAQ

-487 VTAFMAW
+487 VTAFVAW
-494 KAIAGVTA
+494 KSIAGITA

-571 PDQLGRR
+571 PDQLGRS

-620 GLVGP
+620 GLVGT

-647 EDRRGRRGGGGAAA
+647 EDRRGRRGGGAPGSDGAPA
-661 ADAGPDGPLA
+661 DGPLA
-671 DLFPGAAGS
+671 DLFPGAVGA
-680 ADGSSSGPKLPD
+680 ADGGSGSGPKLPD
-692 APVLPYDT
+692 AHVLPYDT
-700 TLPPGIPGMPQDAAV
+700 TLPPGIAGMPPDAAV

-739 EQSTEATEEDR
+739 EQSTEATEQDR

-777 QYEKLTKQTDQHAK
+777 QYEKLTKQTDKHVK

-812 IAENITKFVANLAAA
+812 IAENITKFVANLTAA

-861 YQNNQYAGRG
+861 YQNNQYDRG
-871 SYPSAGATGVSMTP
+871 SYPSAGTTGVSMTP

-949 TARGFVKGMGGP
+949 TARGFVKGRGGP

-1018 GGSAASAAAPGLYS
+1018 GGSAAAAGAPGLYS
-1032 PQNTDPAL
+1032 PQNTNPAL
-1040 NNPTAPVSSGAWAP
+1040 NNPPAPVSSGAWAT

-1177 RIAGGLAGAAP
+1177 RIAGGIAGAAP

-1198 QQRKDIDPQAAAQG
+1198 QQRKDIDPQATGQG
-1212 QVQPKQ
+1212 QTQVNQ

>member
-23 IEREMAAAGARGG
+23 IEREMEAAGARAG
-36 SAAGR
+36 SSAGR
-41 AIGENVTKEA
+41 AIGENVGREA

-61 LSREVDRATKAAGS
+61 LSREVDRATRQAGS

-80 FAANGASAGKAF
+80 F
-92 SSSLDRALVSR
+92 SSH
-103 LNDRAADVAAG
+103 
-114 RLVSKLSAAGTASG
+114 
-128 AAFSKALQAEAQRSS
+128 
-143 ISVDRLRSSL
+143 
-153 VQQLG
+153 G
-158 VTPGQSAGRSFGG
+158 VSAGRGFGSS
-171 AFGSSLVSSLPVA
+171 FGSSLVSSLPVA
-184 GRFSSALSGYEG
+184 GRFSAALSGYEG

-362 QDGTISFG
+362 KDGTISFG

-448 KDDIKDA
+448 KDDIKRT
-455 FEGAVETAQ
+455 FEEAAETAQ

-487 VTAFMAW
+487 VTAFVAW
-494 KAIAGVTA
+494 KSIAGITA

-571 PDQLGRR
+571 PDQLGRS

-620 GLVGP
+620 GLVGT

-647 EDRRGRRGGGGAAA
+647 EDRRGRRGGGAPGSDGAPA
-661 ADAGPDGPLA
+661 DGPLA
-671 DLFPGAAGS
+671 DLFPGAVGA
-680 ADGSSSGPKLPD
+680 ADGGSGSGPKLPD

-700 TLPPGIPGMPQDAAV
+700 TLPPGIAGMPPDAAV

-739 EQSTEATEEDR
+739 EQSTEATEQDR

-777 QYEKLTKQTDQHAK
+777 QYEKLTKQTDKHVK

-861 YQNNQYAGRG
+861 YQNNQYDRG

-901 GRYTQE
+901 GRYAQV
-907 QRGDLT
+907 QAADLT
-913 QGLADCSSAVEDLV
+913 QGLGDCSSAVEDLV
-927 NLMDGRPTTGAS
+927 NILDGRSTEGRS
-939 MSTHNADEWL
+939 LSTHNADQWL
-949 TARGFVKGMGGP
+949 QSRGFVPGSGGP

-985 GSASA
+985 GSDSA
-990 AARRGIGGTGADDPS
+990 AARRGIGGAGADDPS

-1018 GGSAASAAAPGLYS
+1018 GGSAAAAGAPGLYS
-1032 PQNTDPAL
+1032 PQNTNPAL
-1040 NNPTAPVSSGAWAP
+1040 NNPPAPVSSGAWAT

-1177 RIAGGLAGAAP
+1177 RIAGGIAGAAP

-1198 QQRKDIDPQAAAQG
+1198 QQRKDIDPQATGQG
-1212 QVQPKQ
+1212 QTQVNQ

-1233 DGTGRDIA
+1233 DGTGRDVA

>member
-1 MPIYVDIISR
+1 MTGGECLMPIYVDIISR

-80 FAANGASAGKAF
+80 F
-92 SSSLDRALVSR
+92 SSH
-103 LNDRAADVAAG
+103 
-114 RLVSKLSAAGTASG
+114 
-128 AAFSKALQAEAQRSS
+128 
-143 ISVDRLRSSL
+143 
-153 VQQLG
+153 G
-158 VTPGQSAGRSFGG
+158 VSAGRGFGSS
-171 AFGSSLVSSLPVA
+171 FGSSLVSSLPVA
-184 GRFSSALSGYEG
+184 GRFSAALSGYEG

-362 QDGTISFG
+362 KDGTISFG

-620 GLVGP
+620 GLADT

-647 EDRRGRRGGGGAAA
+647 EDRRGRRGGGAPGSDGAPA
-661 ADAGPDGPLA
+661 DGPLA
-671 DLFPGAAGS
+671 DLFPGAVG
-680 ADGSSSGPKLPD
+680 ADGGSGSGSGPKLPD

-700 TLPPGIPGMPQDAAV
+700 TLPPGIAGMPPDAAV

-739 EQSTEATEEDR
+739 EQSTEATEQDR

-777 QYEKLTKQTDQHAK
+777 QYEKLTKQTDKHVK

-861 YQNNQYAGRG
+861 YQNNQYDRG

-901 GRYTQE
+901 GRYAQV
-907 QRGDLT
+907 QAADLT
-913 QGLADCSSAVEDLV
+913 QGLGDCSSAVEDLV
-927 NLMDGRPTTGAS
+927 NILDGRSTEGRS
-939 MSTHNADEWL
+939 LSTHNADQWL
-949 TARGFVKGMGGP
+949 QSRGFVPGSGGP

-985 GSASA
+985 GSDSA

-1018 GGSAASAAAPGLYS
+1018 GGSAAAAGAPGLYS
-1032 PQNTDPAL
+1032 PQNTNPAL
-1040 NNPTAPVSSGAWAP
+1040 NNPPAPVSSGAWAT

-1177 RIAGGLAGAAP
+1177 RIAGGIAGAAP

-1198 QQRKDIDPQAAAQG
+1198 QQRKDIDPQATGQG
-1212 QVQPKQ
+1212 QTQVNQ

>member
-1 MPIYVDIISR
+1 MPIYVNIISR

-23 IEREMAAAGARGG
+23 IEREMEAAGARAG
-36 SAAGR
+36 SSAGR
-41 AIGENVTKEA
+41 AIGENVGREA

-61 LSREVDRATKAAGS
+61 LSREVDRATRQAGS

-80 FAANGASAGKAF
+80 F
-92 SSSLDRALVSR
+92 SSH
-103 LNDRAADVAAG
+103 
-114 RLVSKLSAAGTASG
+114 
-128 AAFSKALQAEAQRSS
+128 
-143 ISVDRLRSSL
+143 
-153 VQQLG
+153 G
-158 VTPGQSAGRSFGG
+158 VSAGRGFGSS
-171 AFGSSLVSSLPVA
+171 FGSSLASSLPVA
-184 GRFSSALSGYEG
+184 GRFSAALSGYEG

-362 QDGTISFG
+362 KDGTISFG

-438 NDLNAWIVAH
+438 DDLNAWIVAH
-448 KDDIKDA
+448 KDDIKRT
-455 FEGAVETAQ
+455 FEEAAETAQ

-487 VTAFMAW
+487 VTAFVAW
-494 KAIAGVTA
+494 KSIAGITA

-554 AIQNAIP
+554 AIQDAIP

-571 PDQLGRR
+571 PDQLGRS

-620 GLVGP
+620 GLVGT

-647 EDRRGRRGGGGAAA
+647 EDRRGRRGGGAPGSDGAPA
-661 ADAGPDGPLA
+661 DGPLA
-671 DLFPGAAGS
+671 DLFPGAVG
-680 ADGSSSGPKLPD
+680 ADGGSGSGPKLPD

-700 TLPPGIPGMPQDAAV
+700 TLPPGIAGMPPDAAV

-739 EQSTEATEEDR
+739 EQSTEATEQDR

-777 QYEKLTKQTDQHAK
+777 QYEKLTKQTDKHVK

-861 YQNNQYAGRG
+861 YQNNQYDRG

-901 GRYTQE
+901 GRYAQV
-907 QRGDLT
+907 QAADLT
-913 QGLADCSSAVEDLV
+913 KGLGDCSSAVEDLV
-927 NLMDGRPTTGAS
+927 NILDGRSTEGRS
-939 MSTHNADEWL
+939 LSTHNADQWL
-949 TARGFVKGMGGP
+949 QSRGFVPGSGGP
-961 GDFRVAFNPSHM
+961 GDFRVAFNSGHM

-985 GSASA
+985 GSDSA
-990 AARRGIGGTGADDPS
+990 AAQRGLGGSQGADDPS

-1018 GGSAASAAAPGLYS
+1018 GGSAAAASAPGLYS
-1032 PQNTDPAL
+1032 PQNTNPAL
-1040 NNPTAPVSSGAWAP
+1040 NNPPAPVSSGAWAT

-1177 RIAGGLAGAAP
+1177 RIAGGIAGAAP

-1198 QQRKDIDPQAAAQG
+1198 QQRKDIDPQATGQG
-1212 QVQPKQ
+1212 QTQVNQ

>member
-23 IEREMAAAGARGG
+23 IEREMEAAGARAG
-36 SAAGR
+36 SSAGR
-41 AIGENVTKEA
+41 AIGENVGREA

-61 LSREVDRATKAAGS
+61 LSREVDRATRQAGS

-80 FAANGASAGKAF
+80 F
-92 SSSLDRALVSR
+92 SSH
-103 LNDRAADVAAG
+103 
-114 RLVSKLSAAGTASG
+114 
-128 AAFSKALQAEAQRSS
+128 
-143 ISVDRLRSSL
+143 
-153 VQQLG
+153 G
-158 VTPGQSAGRSFGG
+158 VSAGRGFGSS
-171 AFGSSLVSSLPVA
+171 FGSSLVSSLPVA
-184 GRFSSALSGYEG
+184 GRFSAALSGYEG

-362 QDGTISFG
+362 KDGTISFG

-448 KDDIKDA
+448 KDDIKRT
-455 FEGAVETAQ
+455 FEEAAETAQ

-487 VTAFMAW
+487 VTAFVAW
-494 KAIAGVTA
+494 KSIAGITA

-554 AIQNAIP
+554 AIQDAIP

-571 PDQLGRR
+571 PDQLGRS

-620 GLVGP
+620 GLVGT

-647 EDRRGRRGGGGAAA
+647 EDRRGRRGGGAPGSDGAPA
-661 ADAGPDGPLA
+661 DGPLA
-671 DLFPGAAGS
+671 DLFPGAVGA
-680 ADGSSSGPKLPD
+680 ADGGSGSGPKLPD

-700 TLPPGIPGMPQDAAV
+700 TLPPGIAGMPPDAAV

-777 QYEKLTKQTDQHAK
+777 QYEKLTKQTDKHVK
-791 DLGQIGAQLDQ
+791 DLGQIGAELDQ

-861 YQNNQYAGRG
+861 YQNNQYDRG

-901 GRYTQE
+901 GRYAQV
-907 QRGDLT
+907 QAADLT
-913 QGLADCSSAVEDLV
+913 QGLGDCSSAVEDLV
-927 NLMDGRPTTGAS
+927 NILDGRSTEGRS
-939 MSTHNADEWL
+939 LSTHNADQWL
-949 TARGFVKGMGGP
+949 QSRGFVPGSGGP

-1018 GGSAASAAAPGLYS
+1018 GGSAAAAGAPGLYS
-1032 PQNTDPAL
+1032 PQNTNPAL
-1040 NNPTAPVSSGAWAP
+1040 NNPPAPVSSGAWAT

-1177 RIAGGLAGAAP
+1177 RIAGGIAGAAP

-1198 QQRKDIDPQAAAQG
+1198 QQRKDIDPQATGQG
-1212 QVQPKQ
+1212 QTQVNQ

>member
-1 MPIYVDIISR
+1 MTGGECLMPIYVDIISR

-23 IEREMAAAGARGG
+23 IEREMEAAGARGG

-80 FAANGASAGKAF
+80 FAANGVSAGRGFGSSF
-92 SSSLDRALVSR
+92 SSSLA
-103 LNDRAADVAAG
+103 
-114 RLVSKLSAAGTASG
+114 
-128 AAFSKALQAEAQRSS
+128 
-143 ISVDRLRSSL
+143 
-153 VQQLG
+153 
-158 VTPGQSAGRSFGG
+158 
-171 AFGSSLVSSLPVA
+171 SSLPVA

-448 KDDIKDA
+448 KDDIKRVFEDA
-455 FEGAVETAQ
+455 VDTAQ
-464 DLWDALSSVVE
+464 DLWNTIRKVVDVLSDMGIGVE
-475 MLDRIGISVGDV
+475 TVAAAFIAWKSVGV
-487 VTAFMAW
+487 
-494 KAIAGVTA
+494 
-502 LTQSLST
+502 LST
-509 VSTTLAGLPATADK
+509 VGNLVTSLAGANNHLKRMP
-523 SAKGISAALSRV
+523 GLAAGAAGAILALVPVINQVNEAIKDSR
-535 AVPAW
+535 
-540 LAFLVAQNGPEIEQ
+540 FN
-554 AIQNAIP
+554 
-561 GADSWNHSNT
+561 
-571 PDQLGRR
+571 
-578 AREWWDRNIQG
+578 
-589 GTGVDPQPSP
+589 DPYY
-599 LPQLGGGSGPGTPTV
+599 SGPGGQLTPAQWERQAADNPEELRRRQAWIRTYLAPKLGPDEILMNLLDDPTAWQRAGGFTAPWGVPGRPDTPDWQSTRV
-614 GGIPIP
+614 GG
-620 GLVGP
+620 G
-625 NSNGPASPFGN
+625 NGPHGRSPG
-636 LPGQVPLDVSV
+636 
-647 EDRRGRRGGGGAAA
+647 AA
-661 ADAGPDGPLA
+661 ADAGHDGPLA

-680 ADGSSSGPKLPD
+680 ADGSSSSGPKLPD

-777 QYEKLTKQTDQHAK
+777 QYEKLTKQTDKHVK

-861 YQNNQYAGRG
+861 YQNNQYDRG

-901 GRYTQE
+901 GRYAQV
-907 QRGDLT
+907 QAADLT
-913 QGLADCSSAVEDLV
+913 QGLGDCSSAVEDLV
-927 NLMDGRPTTGAS
+927 NILDGRSTEGRS
-939 MSTHNADEWL
+939 LSTHNADQWL
-949 TARGFVKGMGGP
+949 QSRGFVPGSGGP
-961 GDFRVAFNPSHM
+961 GDFRVAFNSGHM

-985 GSASA
+985 GSDSA

-1018 GGSAASAAAPGLYS
+1018 GGSAASASAPGLYS

-1040 NNPTAPVSSGAWAP
+1040 NNPAAPVSSGAWAT

-1198 QQRKDIDPQAAAQG
+1198 QQRKDIDPQATGQG
-1212 QVQPKQ
+1212 QTQVNQ

>member
-23 IEREMAAAGARGG
+23 IEREMEAAGARAG
-36 SAAGR
+36 SSAGR
-41 AIGENVTKEA
+41 AIGENVGREA

-61 LSREVDRATKAAGS
+61 LSREVDRATRQAGS

-80 FAANGASAGKAF
+80 F
-92 SSSLDRALVSR
+92 SSH
-103 LNDRAADVAAG
+103 
-114 RLVSKLSAAGTASG
+114 
-128 AAFSKALQAEAQRSS
+128 
-143 ISVDRLRSSL
+143 
-153 VQQLG
+153 G
-158 VTPGQSAGRSFGG
+158 VSAGRGFGSS
-171 AFGSSLVSSLPVA
+171 FGSSLVSSLPVA
-184 GRFSSALSGYEG
+184 GRFSAALSGYEG

-362 QDGTISFG
+362 KDGTISFG

-448 KDDIKDA
+448 KDDIKRT
-455 FEGAVETAQ
+455 FEEAAETAQ

-487 VTAFMAW
+487 VTAFVAW
-494 KAIAGVTA
+494 KSIAGITA

-571 PDQLGRR
+571 PDQLGRS

-620 GLVGP
+620 GLVGT

-647 EDRRGRRGGGGAAA
+647 EDRRGRRGGGAPGSDGAPA
-661 ADAGPDGPLA
+661 DGPLA
-671 DLFPGAAGS
+671 DLFPGAVGA
-680 ADGSSSGPKLPD
+680 ADGGSGSGPKLPD

-700 TLPPGIPGMPQDAAV
+700 TLPPGIAGMPPDAAV

-739 EQSTEATEEDR
+739 EQSTEATEQDR

-777 QYEKLTKQTDQHAK
+777 QYEKLTKQTDKHVK

-861 YQNNQYAGRG
+861 YQNNQYDRG
-871 SYPSAGATGVSMTP
+871 SYPSAGTTGVSMTP

-949 TARGFVKGMGGP
+949 TARGFVKGRGGP

-1018 GGSAASAAAPGLYS
+1018 GGSAAAGAPGLYS
-1032 PQNTDPAL
+1032 PQNTNPAL
-1040 NNPTAPVSSGAWAP
+1040 NNPPAPVSSGAWAT

-1177 RIAGGLAGAAP
+1177 RIAGGIAGAAP

-1198 QQRKDIDPQAAAQG
+1198 QQRKDIDPQATGQG
-1212 QVQPKQ
+1212 QTQVNQ

>member
-61 LSREVDRATKAAGS
+61 LSREVDRATRQAGS

-80 FAANGASAGKAF
+80 FSSHGVSAGRGFGSSF
-92 SSSLDRALVSR
+92 SSSMS
-103 LNDRAADVAAG
+103 
-114 RLVSKLSAAGTASG
+114 
-128 AAFSKALQAEAQRSS
+128 
-143 ISVDRLRSSL
+143 
-153 VQQLG
+153 
-158 VTPGQSAGRSFGG
+158 
-171 AFGSSLVSSLPVA
+171 SSLPVL

-223 AGVALFKGFDRY
+223 AAVTLFKGFDRY
-235 KSLDATSH
+235 KSLDATAH
-243 RLAAM
+243 RLGAM
-248 GNSAEQVKTIMSDIN
+248 GNSAEQVKSIMSDIN

-306 ASGQKFGDLAVIFNQ
+306 ASGQQFGDLAVIFNQ

-416 PLDTTEGPGALAK
+416 PLDTTEGPAALAK

-455 FEGAVETAQ
+455 FEGAVDTAQ
-464 DLWDALSSVVE
+464 DLWNAIQKIIDVLDA
-475 MLDRIGISVGDV
+475 MGIGIGDV
-487 VTAFMAW
+487 VAAFAAW
-494 KAIAGVTA
+494 KAIKGVSALHEA
-502 LTQSLST
+502 LTGLNT
-509 VSTTLAGLPATADK
+509 LLGTTLPASTASGAARMLAALTPVAAVIAAIQTGANNPALQNPEVQNALREANDGNQVPIQELWDKASREMGGPDPDRGLPV
-523 SAKGISAALSRV
+523 G
-535 AVPAW
+535 PA
-540 LAFLVAQNGPEIEQ
+540 GP
-554 AIQNAIP
+554 P
-561 GADSWNHSNT
+561 V
-571 PDQLGRR
+571 
-578 AREWWDRNIQG
+578 
-589 GTGVDPQPSP
+589 TGPSP
-599 LPQLGGGSGPGTPTV
+599 LTFGLPDVISFPGGLGG
-614 GGIPIP
+614 
-620 GLVGP
+620 
-625 NSNGPASPFGN
+625 PAGA
-636 LPGQVPLDVSV
+636 QA
-647 EDRRGRRGGGGAAA
+647 ERRGGVPSPGAPA

-680 ADGSSSGPKLPD
+680 AGSGSGPTLPD
-692 APVLPYDT
+692 APVVPYDT

-739 EQSTEATEEDR
+739 EQATEATEEDR

-842 QGGHGLMGVLGAQG
+842 QGGHGLMGVLAAQG

-861 YQNNQYAGRG
+861 YQNNQYDRG
-871 SYPSAGATGVSMTP
+871 SYPSAGATGVSMTALP
-885 IGAYPGDAAL
+885 SAPSATPGQSPRDFAHNVMMPFWKNMGLEVGDHAADQYGEHQNGALDIMVPNKAVGQQVLAQVLNDPNVYGAIFDRHSYGYGNGPQGKLMEDRGSPTQNHEDHVHALYKPGNPNNINPTGSGAPVSVPTVTVAA
-895 LANVPA
+895 P
-901 GRYTQE
+901 
-907 QRGDLT
+907 
-913 QGLADCSSAVEDLV
+913 
-927 NLMDGRPTTGAS
+927 
-939 MSTHNADEWL
+939 
-949 TARGFVKGMGGP
+949 
-961 GDFRVAFNPSHM
+961 
-973 QATLPGGTPFNW
+973 
-985 GSASA
+985 SA
-990 AARRGIGGTGADDPS
+990 AAFSGSTGGPVPVTVTNWPAQGAGVGVAVPTGGGATSTTGPAAGSPASGTGAGPM
-1005 LTSRYYRP
+1005 
-1013 VTSVP
+1013 P
-1018 GGSAASAAAPGLYS
+1018 GP
-1032 PQNTDPAL
+1032 
-1040 NNPTAPVSSGAWAP
+1040 APVSSGAWAP

-1070 AGAPQ
+1070 PGAPQ
-1075 GLFTGGPTNTTNIGA
+1075 GLLAGGPTNTTNIGA
-1090 NVAPYAG
+1090 NVAPHAG

-1177 RIAGGLAGAAP
+1177 RIAGGIAGAAP

-1198 QQRKDIDPQAAAQG
+1198 QQRKDIDPQATGQG
-1212 QVQPKQ
+1212 QTQVNQ
-1218 GGDTNITVNNQRATE
+1218 GDTNITVNNQRATE

-1241 YHLQNQYVMPGG
+1241 YHLQNQYLMPGG

>member
-23 IEREMAAAGARGG
+23 IEREMEAAGARAG
-36 SAAGR
+36 SSAGR
-41 AIGENVTKEA
+41 AIGENVGREA

-61 LSREVDRATKAAGS
+61 LSREVDRATRQAGS

-80 FAANGASAGKAF
+80 F
-92 SSSLDRALVSR
+92 SSH
-103 LNDRAADVAAG
+103 
-114 RLVSKLSAAGTASG
+114 
-128 AAFSKALQAEAQRSS
+128 
-143 ISVDRLRSSL
+143 
-153 VQQLG
+153 G
-158 VTPGQSAGRSFGG
+158 VSAGRGFGSS
-171 AFGSSLVSSLPVA
+171 FGSSLVSSLPVA
-184 GRFSSALSGYEG
+184 GRFSAALSGYEG

-210 TAFTAAATGIIGA
+210 TAFTVAATGIIGA

-243 RLAAM
+243 RLSAM

-362 QDGTISFG
+362 KDGTISFG

-429 SINNVTDKL
+429 SINNVTNKL

-448 KDDIKDA
+448 KDDIKRVFEDA
-455 FEGAVETAQ
+455 VDAAQ
-464 DLWDALSSVVE
+464 DLWNTIRRVLDVLSD
-475 MLDRIGISVGDV
+475 MGIGVGTVAAAFIAWKSVGV
-487 VTAFMAW
+487 LTTV
-494 KAIAGVTA
+494 GNLVTA
-502 LTQSLST
+502 LAGANNHLRRMPGLAAGAAGAILALVPVINQVNDAIKDSRFDNPYYSGPDGQLTPAQWERQAADNPEELRRRQAWIRTYLAPKLGPDEILLDLLDDPTAWQRAGGFTAPWGVPGRPDTPDWQST
-509 VSTTLAGLPATADK
+509 RTG
-523 SAKGISAALSRV
+523 GG
-535 AVPAW
+535 
-540 LAFLVAQNGPEIEQ
+540 NGP
-554 AIQNAIP
+554 
-561 GADSWNHSNT
+561 H
-571 PDQLGRR
+571 GR
-578 AREWWDRNIQG
+578 
-589 GTGVDPQPSP
+589 P
-599 LPQLGGGSGPGTPTV
+599 GGSSGPV
-614 GGIPIP
+614 G
-620 GLVGP
+620 
-625 NSNGPASPFGN
+625 
-636 LPGQVPLDVSV
+636 
-647 EDRRGRRGGGGAAA
+647 
-661 ADAGPDGPLA
+661 DGPLA
-671 DLFPGAAGS
+671 DLFPGAVGADGGS
-680 ADGSSSGPKLPD
+680 ASGPQLPD

-700 TLPPGIPGMPQDAAV
+700 TLPPGIAGMPPDAAV

-739 EQSTEATEEDR
+739 EQSTEATEQDR

-777 QYEKLTKQTDQHAK
+777 QHEKLTKQTDKHVK
-791 DLGQIGAQLDQ
+791 DLGQIGAELDQ

-861 YQNNQYAGRG
+861 YQNNQYDRG

-961 GDFRVAFNPSHM
+961 GDFRVGFNASHM

-985 GSASA
+985 GSDAA
-990 AARRGIGGTGADDPS
+990 AARRGIGGTGADDPAF
-1005 LTSRYYRP
+1005 TSHYYRP

-1018 GGSAASAAAPGLYS
+1018 GGSSAAAGAPGLYS
-1032 PQNTDPAL
+1032 PQNTNPAL
-1040 NNPTAPVSSGAWAP
+1040 NNPPAPVSSGAWAT

-1177 RIAGGLAGAAP
+1177 RIAGGIAGAAP

-1198 QQRKDIDPQAAAQG
+1198 QQRKDIDPQATGQG
-1212 QVQPKQ
+1212 QTQVNQ

>member
-1 MPIYVDIISR
+1 MPIYVNIISR

-23 IEREMAAAGARGG
+23 IEREMEAAGARGG

-61 LSREVDRATKAAGS
+61 LSREVDRATRQAGS

-80 FAANGASAGKAF
+80 F
-92 SSSLDRALVSR
+92 SSH
-103 LNDRAADVAAG
+103 
-114 RLVSKLSAAGTASG
+114 
-128 AAFSKALQAEAQRSS
+128 
-143 ISVDRLRSSL
+143 
-153 VQQLG
+153 G
-158 VTPGQSAGRSFGG
+158 VSAGRGFGSS
-171 AFGSSLVSSLPVA
+171 FGSSLASSLPVA
-184 GRFSSALSGYEG
+184 GRFSAALSGYEG

-306 ASGQKFGDLAVIFNQ
+306 ASGQKFGDLAIIFNQ

-362 QDGTISFG
+362 KDGTISFG

-448 KDDIKDA
+448 KDDIKRT
-455 FEGAVETAQ
+455 FEEAAETAQ

-554 AIQNAIP
+554 AIQDAIP

-571 PDQLGRR
+571 PDQLGRS

-620 GLVGP
+620 GLVGT

-647 EDRRGRRGGGGAAA
+647 EDRRGRRGGGSAAA

-680 ADGSSSGPKLPD
+680 AGGSSSSGPKLPD
-692 APVLPYDT
+692 APVVPYDT

-777 QYEKLTKQTDQHAK
+777 QYEKLTKQTDQHVK
-791 DLGQIGAQLDQ
+791 DLGQIGAKLDQ

-833 QAISAYNPT
+833 QAISAYSPT

-861 YQNNQYAGRG
+861 YQNNQYDRG
-871 SYPSAGATGVSMTP
+871 SYPSAGAAGVSMTP

-961 GDFRVAFNPSHM
+961 GDFRVGFNSSHM

-985 GSASA
+985 GSDSA

-1005 LTSRYYRP
+1005 FTSHYYRP

-1018 GGSAASAAAPGLYS
+1018 GGSAAAAGAPGLYS
-1032 PQNTDPAL
+1032 PQNTNPAL
-1040 NNPTAPVSSGAWAP
+1040 NNPPAPVSSGAWAT

-1177 RIAGGLAGAAP
+1177 RIAGGIAGAAP

-1198 QQRKDIDPQAAAQG
+1198 QQRKDIDPQATGQG
-1212 QVQPKQ
+1212 QTQVNQ

>member
-1 MPIYVDIISR
+1 MTGGECLMPIYVDIISR

-80 FAANGASAGKAF
+80 FAANG
-92 SSSLDRALVSR
+92 V
-103 LNDRAADVAAG
+103 
-114 RLVSKLSAAGTASG
+114 
-128 AAFSKALQAEAQRSS
+128 
-143 ISVDRLRSSL
+143 
-153 VQQLG
+153 
-158 VTPGQSAGRSFGG
+158 SAGRGFGSSFS
-171 AFGSSLVSSLPVA
+171 SSLVSSLPVA

-448 KDDIKDA
+448 KDDIKRVFEDA
-455 FEGAVETAQ
+455 VDTAQ
-464 DLWDALSSVVE
+464 DLWNTIRKVVDVLSDMGIGVE
-475 MLDRIGISVGDV
+475 TVAAAFIAWKSVGV
-487 VTAFMAW
+487 
-494 KAIAGVTA
+494 
-502 LTQSLST
+502 LST
-509 VSTTLAGLPATADK
+509 VGNLVTSLAGANNHLKRMP
-523 SAKGISAALSRV
+523 GLAAGAAGAILALVPVINQVNEAIKDSR
-535 AVPAW
+535 
-540 LAFLVAQNGPEIEQ
+540 FN
-554 AIQNAIP
+554 
-561 GADSWNHSNT
+561 
-571 PDQLGRR
+571 
-578 AREWWDRNIQG
+578 
-589 GTGVDPQPSP
+589 DPYY
-599 LPQLGGGSGPGTPTV
+599 SGPGGQLTPAQWERQAADNPEELRRRQAWIRTYLAPKLGPDEILMNLLDDPTAWQRA
-614 GGIPIP
+614 GGFTAPWGVP
-620 GLVGP
+620 GRPDTPDWQSTRIGGG
-625 NSNGPASPFGN
+625 NGPH
-636 LPGQVPLDVSV
+636 
-647 EDRRGRRGGGGAAA
+647 GRRPGAA

-680 ADGSSSGPKLPD
+680 ADGSSSAPKLPD

-861 YQNNQYAGRG
+861 YQNNQYDRG
-871 SYPSAGATGVSMTP
+871 SYQSAGATGVSMTP

-901 GRYTQE
+901 GRYSQT
-907 QRGDLT
+907 GIADLT
-913 QGLADCSSAVEDLV
+913 KGIGDCSSAVEDLV
-927 NLMDGRPTTGAS
+927 NILDGRPTGGRSLATG
-939 MSTHNADEWL
+939 NADQWL
-949 TARGFVKGMGGP
+949 SEHGFIKGMGGP
-961 GDFRVAFNPSHM
+961 GDFRVGFNASHM

-985 GSASA
+985 GSDAA
-990 AARRGIGGTGADDPS
+990 AARRGIGGTGADDPAF
-1005 LTSRYYRP
+1005 TSHYYRP

-1018 GGSAASAAAPGLYS
+1018 GGSAAAAGAPGLYS
-1032 PQNTDPAL
+1032 PQNTNPAL
-1040 NNPTAPVSSGAWAP
+1040 NNPPAPVSSGAWAT

-1075 GLFTGGPTNTTNIGA
+1075 GMFTGGPTNTTNIGA

-1198 QQRKDIDPQAAAQG
+1198 QQRKDIDPQATGQG
-1212 QVQPKQ
+1212 QTQVNQ
-1218 GGDTNITVNNQRATE
+1218 GDTNITVNNQRATE

>member
-80 FAANGASAGKAF
+80 FAANGVSAGRGFGSSF
-92 SSSLDRALVSR
+92 SSSLA
-103 LNDRAADVAAG
+103 
-114 RLVSKLSAAGTASG
+114 
-128 AAFSKALQAEAQRSS
+128 
-143 ISVDRLRSSL
+143 
-153 VQQLG
+153 
-158 VTPGQSAGRSFGG
+158 
-171 AFGSSLVSSLPVA
+171 SSLPVA

-448 KDDIKDA
+448 KDDIKRVFEDA
-455 FEGAVETAQ
+455 VDTAQ
-464 DLWDALSSVVE
+464 DLWNTIRKVVDVLSDMGIGVE
-475 MLDRIGISVGDV
+475 TVAAAFIAWKSVGV
-487 VTAFMAW
+487 
-494 KAIAGVTA
+494 
-502 LTQSLST
+502 LST
-509 VSTTLAGLPATADK
+509 VGNLVTSLAGANNHLKRMP
-523 SAKGISAALSRV
+523 GLAAGAAGAILALVPVINQVNEAIKDSR
-535 AVPAW
+535 
-540 LAFLVAQNGPEIEQ
+540 FN
-554 AIQNAIP
+554 
-561 GADSWNHSNT
+561 
-571 PDQLGRR
+571 
-578 AREWWDRNIQG
+578 
-589 GTGVDPQPSP
+589 DPYY
-599 LPQLGGGSGPGTPTV
+599 SGPGGQLTPAQWERQAADNPEELRRRQAWIRTYLAPKLGPDEILMNLLDDPTAWQRAGGFTAPWGVPGRPDTPDWQSTRV
-614 GGIPIP
+614 GG
-620 GLVGP
+620 G
-625 NSNGPASPFGN
+625 NGPHGRSPG
-636 LPGQVPLDVSV
+636 
-647 EDRRGRRGGGGAAA
+647 AA
-661 ADAGPDGPLA
+661 ADAGHDGPLA

-680 ADGSSSGPKLPD
+680 AGGSSSSGPKLPD

-791 DLGQIGAQLDQ
+791 DLGQIGAKLDQ

-833 QAISAYNPT
+833 QAISAYSPT

-861 YQNNQYAGRG
+861 YQNNQYDRG

-961 GDFRVAFNPSHM
+961 GDFRVGFNASHM

-985 GSASA
+985 GSDAA
-990 AARRGIGGTGADDPS
+990 AARRGIGGTGADDPAF
-1005 LTSRYYRP
+1005 TSHYYRP

-1018 GGSAASAAAPGLYS
+1018 GGSAAAAGAPGLYS
-1032 PQNTDPAL
+1032 PQNTNPAL
-1040 NNPTAPVSSGAWAP
+1040 NNPPAPVSSGAWAT

-1177 RIAGGLAGAAP
+1177 RIAGGIAGAAP

-1198 QQRKDIDPQAAAQG
+1198 QQRKDIDPQATGQG
-1212 QVQPKQ
+1212 QTQVNQ

>member
-23 IEREMAAAGARGG
+23 IEREMEAAGARAG
-36 SAAGR
+36 SSAGR
-41 AIGENVTKEA
+41 AIGENVGREA

-61 LSREVDRATKAAGS
+61 LSREVDRATRQAGS

-80 FAANGASAGKAF
+80 F
-92 SSSLDRALVSR
+92 SSH
-103 LNDRAADVAAG
+103 
-114 RLVSKLSAAGTASG
+114 
-128 AAFSKALQAEAQRSS
+128 
-143 ISVDRLRSSL
+143 
-153 VQQLG
+153 G
-158 VTPGQSAGRSFGG
+158 VSAGRGFGSS
-171 AFGSSLVSSLPVA
+171 FGSSLASSLPVA
-184 GRFSSALSGYEG
+184 GRFSAALSGYEG

-362 QDGTISFG
+362 KDGTISFG

-448 KDDIKDA
+448 KDDIKRT
-455 FEGAVETAQ
+455 FEEAAETAQ

-487 VTAFMAW
+487 VTAFVAW
-494 KAIAGVTA
+494 KSIAGITA

-561 GADSWNHSNT
+561 GAENWNHSNT
-571 PDQLGRR
+571 PDQLGRS

-620 GLVGP
+620 GLVGT

-647 EDRRGRRGGGGAAA
+647 EDRRGRRGGGAPGSDGAPA
-661 ADAGPDGPLA
+661 DGPLA
-671 DLFPGAAGS
+671 DLFPGAVGA
-680 ADGSSSGPKLPD
+680 ADGGSGSGPKLPD

-700 TLPPGIPGMPQDAAV
+700 TLPPGIAGMPPDAAV

-739 EQSTEATEEDR
+739 EQSTEATEQDR

-777 QYEKLTKQTDQHAK
+777 QYEKLTKQTDKHVK

-861 YQNNQYAGRG
+861 YQNNQYDRG
-871 SYPSAGATGVSMTP
+871 SYPSAGTTGVSMTP

-961 GDFRVAFNPSHM
+961 GDFRVGFNASHM

-985 GSASA
+985 GSDSA
-990 AARRGIGGTGADDPS
+990 AARRGIGGTGADDPAF
-1005 LTSRYYRP
+1005 TSHYYRP

-1018 GGSAASAAAPGLYS
+1018 GGSAAAAGAPGLYS
-1032 PQNTDPAL
+1032 PQNTNPAL
-1040 NNPTAPVSSGAWAP
+1040 NNPPAPVSSGAWAT

-1177 RIAGGLAGAAP
+1177 RIAGGIAGAAP

-1198 QQRKDIDPQAAAQG
+1198 QQRKDIDPQATGQG
-1212 QVQPKQ
+1212 QTQVNQ

>member
-1 MPIYVDIISR
+1 MTGGECLMPIYVDIISR

-23 IEREMAAAGARGG
+23 IEREMEAAGARGG

-80 FAANGASAGKAF
+80 FAANG
-92 SSSLDRALVSR
+92 V
-103 LNDRAADVAAG
+103 
-114 RLVSKLSAAGTASG
+114 
-128 AAFSKALQAEAQRSS
+128 
-143 ISVDRLRSSL
+143 
-153 VQQLG
+153 
-158 VTPGQSAGRSFGG
+158 SAGRGFGSS
-171 AFGSSLVSSLPVA
+171 FGSSLVSSLPVA

-196 AASKAGALAGRALG
+196 AASKAGAVAGRALG
-210 TAFTAAATGIIGA
+210 TAFTAAATGIIGVA
-223 AGVALFKGFDRY
+223 AVSLFKGFERY
-235 KSLDATSH
+235 KSLDASRV
-243 RLAAM
+243 RLENLNRTLEGTGRAGIDVAAVM
-248 GNSAEQVKTIMSDIN
+248 KTVND
-263 EVVVGTPIAL
+263 VVDQTAFGLDQAFNVATVAL
-273 DEAAKAA
+273 SSNTGDLKR
-280 TQFLAGGVKQ
+280 FM
-290 GRPLQA
+290 
-296 ALTAIADAAG
+296 TAVADAAG
-306 ASGQKFGDLAVIFNQ
+306 YLNTDLQSVGDAFLQIAATGKVSMDQLSNQLRGIPLSWLAKELNVTGAELSAMMQKGEVGLETLIRAVEKNAAGFAKASGDTLEGA
-321 VFNKGKLQAE
+321 
-331 EMLQLNERGINVQ
+331 INNMN
-344 AALQKE
+344 
-350 FGLTSAEIQKMS
+350 F
-362 QDGTISFG
+362 
-370 MLVQAIEG
+370 
-378 QFGGMSKKLA
+378 
-388 DTVDGA
+388 A
-394 LSNMNA
+394 LS
-400 AVGRVGANFI
+400 RIGANFLG
-410 SALFGD
+410 AVFGK
-416 PLDTTEGPGALAK
+416 PTEDANELKDAV
-429 SINNVTDKL
+429 SQLTARL
-438 NDLNAWIVAH
+438 NDVNAWIVAH
-448 KDDIKDA
+448 GDGIKEAFRDA
-455 FEGAVETAQ
+455 AETAQ
-464 DLWDALSSVVE
+464 DLWNAISKIVGVLSD
-475 MLDRIGISVGDV
+475 LGIGVGDV
-487 VTAFMAW
+487 VGAFAAW
-494 KAIAGVTA
+494 KAIKGVEWLAT
-502 LTQSLST
+502 SLGGINT
-509 VSTTLAGLPATADK
+509 MLATTLPA
-523 SAKGISAALSRV
+523 SAEKGAAGISAALSRI
-535 AVPAW
+535 AVPLW
-540 LAFLVAQNGPEIEQ
+540 LTTLIEDKYPNFPIQDQPDGEDRLFPGWVPLLPFWEDRFRDWFGSDPDTGLPIGPAGPPAPSMSPAVDGILL
-554 AIQNAIP
+554 P
-561 GADSWNHSNT
+561 G
-571 PDQLGRR
+571 G
-578 AREWWDRNIQG
+578 
-589 GTGVDPQPSP
+589 
-599 LPQLGGGSGPGTPTV
+599 LGGGPG
-614 GGIPIP
+614 
-620 GLVGP
+620 
-625 NSNGPASPFGN
+625 A
-636 LPGQVPLDVSV
+636 QA
-647 EDRRGRRGGGGAAA
+647 ERRGRSSSAASGSP
-661 ADAGPDGPLA
+661 AGDPILPP
-671 DLFPGAAGS
+671 PGAS
-680 ADGSSSGPKLPD
+680 GSSSGPKLPD

-791 DLGQIGAQLDQ
+791 DLGQIGAKLDQ

-861 YQNNQYAGRG
+861 YQNNQYDRG
-871 SYPSAGATGVSMTP
+871 SYPSAGAAGVSMTALP
-885 IGAYPGDAAL
+885 GAPSATPGQSPRDFAHSVMMPFWKSMGLEVGDHAADQYGEHQNGALDIMVPNKAIGQQVLQQVLSDPNVYGAIFDRHSYGYGRGPQGRLMEDRGSPTQNHEDHVHALYKPG
-895 LANVPA
+895 N
-901 GRYTQE
+901 
-907 QRGDLT
+907 
-913 QGLADCSSAVEDLV
+913 
-927 NLMDGRPTTGAS
+927 
-939 MSTHNADEWL
+939 
-949 TARGFVKGMGGP
+949 P
-961 GDFRVAFNPSHM
+961 GNINPSGAAA
-973 QATLPGGTPFNW
+973 QVSVPTVAVAAP
-985 GSASA
+985 SA
-990 AARRGIGGTGADDPS
+990 AAFPASGSGGVVPVSVTNWPAQGAGVGVPIP
-1005 LTSRYYRP
+1005 TSGAGA
-1013 VTSVP
+1013 T
-1018 GGSAASAAAPGLYS
+1018 AASGAAPGS
-1032 PQNTDPAL
+1032 PASGAGAGPL
-1040 NNPTAPVSSGAWAP
+1040 PGPAPVSSGAWAP

-1075 GLFTGGPTNTTNIGA
+1075 SLFTGGPTNTTNIGA
-1090 NVAPYAG
+1090 NVAPYSG

-1218 GGDTNITVNNQRATE
+1218 GDTNITVNNQRATE
-1233 DGTGRDIA
+1233 DGTGRDVA

>member
-1 MPIYVDIISR
+1 MTGGECLMPIYVDIISR

-23 IEREMAAAGARGG
+23 IEREMEAAGARGG

-61 LSREVDRATKAAGS
+61 LSREVDRATRQAGS

-80 FAANGASAGKAF
+80 F
-92 SSSLDRALVSR
+92 SSH
-103 LNDRAADVAAG
+103 
-114 RLVSKLSAAGTASG
+114 
-128 AAFSKALQAEAQRSS
+128 
-143 ISVDRLRSSL
+143 
-153 VQQLG
+153 G
-158 VTPGQSAGRSFGG
+158 VSAGRGFGSS
-171 AFGSSLVSSLPVA
+171 FGSSLASSLPVA

-243 RLAAM
+243 RLSAM

-554 AIQNAIP
+554 AIQDAIP
-561 GADSWNHSNT
+561 GAENWNHSNT
-571 PDQLGRR
+571 PDQLGRS

-599 LPQLGGGSGPGTPTV
+599 LPQLGGGPGPGTPTV

-620 GLVGP
+620 GLVGT

-647 EDRRGRRGGGGAAA
+647 EDRRGRRGGGGGAA

-680 ADGSSSGPKLPD
+680 AGGSSSSGPKLPD
-692 APVLPYDT
+692 APVVPYDT

-791 DLGQIGAQLDQ
+791 DLGQIGAKLDQ

-861 YQNNQYAGRG
+861 YQNNQYDRG
-871 SYPSAGATGVSMTP
+871 SYPSAGAAGVSMTP

-961 GDFRVAFNPSHM
+961 GDFRVGFNSSHM

-985 GSASA
+985 GSDSA

-1005 LTSRYYRP
+1005 FTSHYYRP

-1018 GGSAASAAAPGLYS
+1018 GGSAAAAGAPGLYS
-1032 PQNTDPAL
+1032 PQNTNPAL
-1040 NNPTAPVSSGAWAP
+1040 NNPPAPVSSGAWAT

-1198 QQRKDIDPQAAAQG
+1198 QQRKDIDPQATGQG
-1212 QVQPKQ
+1212 QTQVNQ

>member
-80 FAANGASAGKAF
+80 FAANGVSAGRGFGSSF
-92 SSSLDRALVSR
+92 SSSLA
-103 LNDRAADVAAG
+103 
-114 RLVSKLSAAGTASG
+114 
-128 AAFSKALQAEAQRSS
+128 
-143 ISVDRLRSSL
+143 
-153 VQQLG
+153 
-158 VTPGQSAGRSFGG
+158 
-171 AFGSSLVSSLPVA
+171 SSLPVA

-487 VTAFMAW
+487 VTAFVAW

-561 GADSWNHSNT
+561 GAENWNHSNT

-661 ADAGPDGPLA
+661 DAGPDGPLA

-680 ADGSSSGPKLPD
+680 AGGSSSSGPKLPD
-692 APVLPYDT
+692 APVVPYDT

-861 YQNNQYAGRG
+861 YQNNQYDRG

-895 LANVPA
+895 LASVPA
-901 GRYTQE
+901 GRYSQT
-907 QRGDLT
+907 GIADLT
-913 QGLADCSSAVEDLV
+913 KGIGDCSSAVEDLV
-927 NLMDGRPTTGAS
+927 NILDGRPTEGRS
-939 MSTHNADEWL
+939 LSTANADQWL
-949 TARGFVKGMGGP
+949 QSRGFVPGTGGP
-961 GDFRVAFNPSHM
+961 GDFRVAFNSGHM

-985 GSASA
+985 GSDA
-990 AARRGIGGTGADDPS
+990 AAAQRGLGGSQGADDPS

-1040 NNPTAPVSSGAWAP
+1040 NNPAAPVSSGAWAP

-1198 QQRKDIDPQAAAQG
+1198 QQRKDIDPQATGQG
-1212 QVQPKQ
+1212 QTQVNQ
-1218 GGDTNITVNNQRATE
+1218 GDTNITVNNQRATE

>member
-1 MPIYVDIISR
+1 MPIYVNIISR

-23 IEREMAAAGARGG
+23 IEREMEAAGARAG
-36 SAAGR
+36 SSAGR
-41 AIGENVTKEA
+41 AIGENVGREA

-61 LSREVDRATKAAGS
+61 LSREVDRATRQAGS

-80 FAANGASAGKAF
+80 F
-92 SSSLDRALVSR
+92 SSH
-103 LNDRAADVAAG
+103 
-114 RLVSKLSAAGTASG
+114 
-128 AAFSKALQAEAQRSS
+128 
-143 ISVDRLRSSL
+143 
-153 VQQLG
+153 G
-158 VTPGQSAGRSFGG
+158 VSAGRGFGSS
-171 AFGSSLVSSLPVA
+171 FGSSLASSLPVA
-184 GRFSSALSGYEG
+184 GRFSAALSGYEG

-362 QDGTISFG
+362 KDGTISFG

-448 KDDIKDA
+448 KDDIKRT
-455 FEGAVETAQ
+455 FEEAAETAQ

-487 VTAFMAW
+487 VTAFVAW
-494 KAIAGVTA
+494 KSIAGITA

-571 PDQLGRR
+571 PDQLGRS

-620 GLVGP
+620 GLVGT

-647 EDRRGRRGGGGAAA
+647 EDRRGRRGGGAPGSDGAPA
-661 ADAGPDGPLA
+661 DGPLA
-671 DLFPGAAGS
+671 DLFPGAVGA
-680 ADGSSSGPKLPD
+680 ADGGSGSGPKLPD

-700 TLPPGIPGMPQDAAV
+700 TLPPGIAGMPPDAAV

-739 EQSTEATEEDR
+739 EQSTEATEQDR

-777 QYEKLTKQTDQHAK
+777 QYEKLTKQTDKHVK

-861 YQNNQYAGRG
+861 YQNNQYDRG
-871 SYPSAGATGVSMTP
+871 SYPSAGTTGVSMTP

-901 GRYTQE
+901 GRYAQV
-907 QRGDLT
+907 QAADLT
-913 QGLADCSSAVEDLV
+913 QGLGDCSSAVEDLV
-927 NLMDGRPTTGAS
+927 NILDGRSTEGRS
-939 MSTHNADEWL
+939 LSTHNADQWL
-949 TARGFVKGMGGP
+949 QSRGFVPGSGGP
-961 GDFRVAFNPSHM
+961 GDFRVAFNSGHM

-985 GSASA
+985 GSDSA
-990 AARRGIGGTGADDPS
+990 AAQRGLGGSQGADDPS

-1018 GGSAASAAAPGLYS
+1018 GGSAAAASAPGLYS
-1032 PQNTDPAL
+1032 PQNTNPAL
-1040 NNPTAPVSSGAWAP
+1040 NNPPAPVSSGAWAT

-1177 RIAGGLAGAAP
+1177 RIAGGIAGAAP

-1198 QQRKDIDPQAAAQG
+1198 QQRKDIDPQATGQG
-1212 QVQPKQ
+1212 QTQVNQ